1 MYSISNYFPFLDK
14 ADFVKNVREVH
25 AVEEFLGYEPLVVD
39 LDSSTKDSSKKV
51 FKAYR
56 IMPSNTLFLAEL
68 PNTVFNI
75 FSGTFG
81 SEIIV
86 DIMEFDYQAVAN
98 LIEVDLV
105 NDIDRAIFQCNG
117 AYLVEDILTDT
128 FINACANGLDVSSET
143 YSDYKVLEDSD
154 KLDTV
159 SMSEWLFSNEHID
172 ESYIMESA
180 LDTLQLLKDRRK
192 KGKSNDAEGIKGKDA
207 VYTWLDAYFSL
218 PEGEEM
224 KSGGREV
231 VPLLIGPTA
240 VFKSATVKELCK
252 KYNYRMVDFRVA
264 FTSRLDYS
272 GLFQIG
278 EVEGKKY
285 SYACPMEEIVVCSD
299 GFREFCKQSYQKL
312 EDILQKGY
320 TESSVASDGNSVET
334 EKKYLTDE
342 QKTKIVE
349 LQLQYKNYMR
359 TPVLFCDEITR
370 CFSGSTKVKLLDG
383 RSLTMEELYNEFG
396 TTKPFYVYSC
406 DKDGNVVFK
415 KAYSNGVTR
424 RDADVVKVTLDNGSS
439 IICTP
444 DHRFMLRDGS
454 YEMAMHFERGRS
466 LMSTYFNYKNST
478 KTPFGSTY
486 ETFINPRDMKEYYT
500 HREVAR
506 QYYCDTYGKLGKD
519 GCFRNA
525 HHVDFNS
532 LNNVPENL
540 KVMDRIEHYNLH
552 IHGENSVSK
561 RLQSVDGYLDMQRG
575 CMRKAMQHPDF
586 FKNQR
591 KGLEEYWGSKRHNEV
606 MTSDV
611 RNKSFKTQE
620 FKDMCSD
627 RCKSQ
632 WDSGQFDNIDRVS
645 ANHKANF
652 EKAVRFVKILS
663 DVGYDINIDNYQGF
677 VDTFT
682 GQHGIYYSV
691 VSTDWFNIDD
701 NGYALS
707 DVFDEV
713 DSRDWERFFNSNK
726 KILNKIKS
734 LNYDETKQGICD
746 GTYDTSVGDY
756 VDLSNKGVRDTL
768 SFLNYLL
775 SEYGDFTN
783 REYMEYHSDR
793 DLDKYHFAFRY
804 GNLCKYFG
812 SFARAKDLASVYN
825 HKVVSVEILPYKED
839 VYDIE
844 VEDTHNFLIDLG
856 DDSGVFVHNC
866 RDKGVNGILVQL
878 LNQKKLNDMTLNGC
892 KFVAATNLDI
902 QKGIEREEYRM
913 ELDMLYDVNT
923 DLDVAYSNRFI
934 PLKVYPN
941 DVMDRW
947 FEWASG
953 TTDKRGFKGVTN
965 IHPVVLEFLNN
976 NRDMVYT
983 DKPVLDAIAEGLSD
997 NEQRTQVFPNYR
1009 TWDMLSDYLYSVDK
1023 TAEAE
1028 NEGKEDGGEEKLY
1041 KRKILEGYVSKWCCE
1056 KFIPFLESKGYSNYD
1071 DVKEPVKDDVGDF
1084 LSTALETGS
1093 PAMLIGPSALGKCV
1107 TGDTIIR
1114 VDGGITEIKNLDFTD
1129 GYLEREYVV
1138 DGLTDYVTTSHTYRE
1153 VCDEVVA
1160 IKDNYGS
1167 VIKVTK
1173 NHPLRVLSK
1182 EGVVWKK
1189 ALDIKEGDVL
1199 LSKKFDSS
1207 YFKDIKHDFNAYMYG
1222 FVLGDGCVSN
1232 KAKGCNSLTL
1242 SYNKERIV
1250 TLLNENGFIEDTTK
1264 RTRSDNFRSALRDSG
1279 KIYRLYKEFPREGRN
1294 LKKEL
1299 WEIGVY
1305 NYTWGDVDKEHFPRS
1320 GSYEYILNVLAGY
1333 IDTDGYIAY
1342 SGDYGY
1348 VEFCCKSE
1356 SLISD
1361 LQDVL
1366 SSLGFK
1372 AYRGK
1377 DRYDKDYNRY
1387 YPRLR
1392 LNARDSVELMLL
1404 IKDLL
1409 VLKHEQA
1416 EELISKFGGKT
1427 RQGKLD
1433 IPLECD
1439 SVLRDEINFLIKVC
1453 FESKGMTRTQYKD
1466 LKTGY
1471 FSNDLDRHRTSIN
1484 NILSFIEDNK
1494 LEREF
1499 IAYPLWDEFKTISYL
1514 RNCNVSTVVSV
1525 EEIGTHVVYDVT
1537 IPKTHTFIANGFISH
1552 NTSRVKQYMKKAKI
1566 KTGLEPVL
1574 INVNLASKDAV
1585 DLMGMPVKQ
1594 SLTDYVGGGI
1604 LKGSGLDDVSKEL
1617 QSVVANVSA
1626 DIKYGMTDIMT
1637 LRAPDKTIKD
1647 RFVTALKEGREVILF
1662 FDEVNRVSSNTVTSA
1677 VFEVI
1682 SDYRFAGVDF
1692 SNYRDRVKVVA
1703 ACNMAWEGMDDE
1715 AGGYGDTG
1723 TLDPAFAARF
1733 SIYWKKNYD
1742 ENDVASWIEFMESQK
1757 EEGLIDG
1764 TLIEF
1769 FKGLDTEQALKIMA
1783 SVEKRTL
1790 EDAQPSTRNMLQLS
1804 KDIKSMRGKR
1814 QENGTFKAKAFNGK
1828 ILFTDDVVMQF
1839 EDLILERQSDS
1850 LESHA
1855 QKTIKF
1861 LDSLLYGSD
1870 NWESLLIGDSVKVG
1884 DTSISAS
1891 DIVDSLAQCRDDLK
1905 QFTLKPMSADDRVEC
1920 SDTIDLV
1927 EDLAGFVRQ
1936 LDINTSNKRED
1947 MFKMYLGESILGEFT
1962 KYFNNTFGT
1971 NLDEDISI
1979 EQLSDKTLII
1989 PFMKIVQRN
1998 FSKYS
2003 GNTESIVKY
2012 CLDLCNDFME
2022 AHGKTL
2028 PNENYAMFLTGIKD
2042 ILPNAD
2048 NMVLFLKRSGENLE
2062 DMYQLAEG
2070 VGDDW
2075 IIDITSDFGNK
2086 VSREDIENIKKAIKE
2101 SKKSKTPKNVKYNVL

>member
-14 ADFVKNVREVH
+14 ADFVKNVREIH
-25 AVEEFLGYEPLVVD
+25 AVEEFLGYEPLIVD
-39 LDSSTKDSSKKV
+39 FDSPSKDSTNKV

-68 PNTVFNI
+68 PSIVFNI

-81 SEIIV
+81 SEITV
-86 DIMEFDYQAVAN
+86 DIMEFDYQSVAN

-105 NDIDRAIFQCNG
+105 NDINKAIFQCNG
-117 AYLVEDILTDT
+117 AYLIEDVLTDN
-128 FINACANGLDVSSET
+128 FINACANGLDVSSES
-143 YSDYKVLEDSD
+143 YSEYKVLEDSD

-159 SMSEWLFSNEHID
+159 SISEWLFSNEHID

-192 KGKSNDAEGIKGKDA
+192 KGKSNDAEDIKGKDA

-370 CFSGSTKVKLLDG
+370 C
-383 RSLTMEELYNEFG
+383 
-396 TTKPFYVYSC
+396 
-406 DKDGNVVFK
+406 
-415 KAYSNGVTR
+415 
-424 RDADVVKVTLDNGSS
+424 
-439 IICTP
+439 
-444 DHRFMLRDGS
+444 
-454 YEMAMHFERGRS
+454 
-466 LMSTYFNYKNST
+466 
-478 KTPFGSTY
+478 
-486 ETFINPRDMKEYYT
+486 
-500 HREVAR
+500 
-506 QYYCDTYGKLGKD
+506 
-519 GCFRNA
+519 
-525 HHVDFNS
+525 
-532 LNNVPENL
+532 
-540 KVMDRIEHYNLH
+540 
-552 IHGENSVSK
+552 
-561 RLQSVDGYLDMQRG
+561 
-575 CMRKAMQHPDF
+575 
-586 FKNQR
+586 
-591 KGLEEYWGSKRHNEV
+591 
-606 MTSDV
+606 
-611 RNKSFKTQE
+611 
-620 FKDMCSD
+620 
-627 RCKSQ
+627 
-632 WDSGQFDNIDRVS
+632 
-645 ANHKANF
+645 
-652 EKAVRFVKILS
+652 
-663 DVGYDINIDNYQGF
+663 
-677 VDTFT
+677 
-682 GQHGIYYSV
+682 
-691 VSTDWFNIDD
+691 
-701 NGYALS
+701 
-707 DVFDEV
+707 
-713 DSRDWERFFNSNK
+713 
-726 KILNKIKS
+726 
-734 LNYDETKQGICD
+734 
-746 GTYDTSVGDY
+746 
-756 VDLSNKGVRDTL
+756 
-768 SFLNYLL
+768 
-775 SEYGDFTN
+775 
-783 REYMEYHSDR
+783 
-793 DLDKYHFAFRY
+793 
-804 GNLCKYFG
+804 
-812 SFARAKDLASVYN
+812 
-825 HKVVSVEILPYKED
+825 
-839 VYDIE
+839 
-844 VEDTHNFLIDLG
+844 
-856 DDSGVFVHNC
+856 

-902 QKGIEREEYRM
+902 QKGVEREEYRM

-1028 NEGKEDGGEEKLY
+1028 NDGKEDGGEEKLY

-1138 DGLTDYVTTSHTYRE
+1138 DGLTNYVTTSHTYRE

-1182 EGVVWKK
+1182 EGVVWRK

-1305 NYTWGDVDKEHFPRS
+1305 NYTWGDVDKEYFPRS

-1433 IPLECD
+1433 IPLECG

-1453 FESKGMTRTQYKD
+1453 FESKGMTRTQYKN

-1594 SLTDYVGGGI
+1594 SLTEYVGGGI

-1692 SNYRDRVKVVA
+1692 SNYKDRVKVVA

-1870 NWESLLIGDSVKVG
+1870 SWESLLIGDTVKVG

-1971 NLDEDISI
+1971 NLDEDITI

-2022 AHGKTL
+2022 VHGKTL

-2062 DMYQLAEG
+2062 EMYQLAEG

-2086 VSREDIENIKKAIKE
+2086 VSREDIENIKKAIKD

>member
-39 LDSSTKDSSKKV
+39 FDSPTKDSSKKV

-81 SEIIV
+81 SEITV

-192 KGKSNDAEGIKGKDA
+192 KGKSNDAEDIKGKDA

-252 KYNYRMVDFRVA
+252 KYNYRMIDFRVA

-320 TESSVASDGNSVET
+320 TETEVASDGNSVET

-370 CFSGSTKVKLLDG
+370 C
-383 RSLTMEELYNEFG
+383 
-396 TTKPFYVYSC
+396 
-406 DKDGNVVFK
+406 
-415 KAYSNGVTR
+415 
-424 RDADVVKVTLDNGSS
+424 
-439 IICTP
+439 
-444 DHRFMLRDGS
+444 
-454 YEMAMHFERGRS
+454 
-466 LMSTYFNYKNST
+466 
-478 KTPFGSTY
+478 
-486 ETFINPRDMKEYYT
+486 
-500 HREVAR
+500 
-506 QYYCDTYGKLGKD
+506 
-519 GCFRNA
+519 
-525 HHVDFNS
+525 
-532 LNNVPENL
+532 
-540 KVMDRIEHYNLH
+540 
-552 IHGENSVSK
+552 
-561 RLQSVDGYLDMQRG
+561 
-575 CMRKAMQHPDF
+575 
-586 FKNQR
+586 
-591 KGLEEYWGSKRHNEV
+591 
-606 MTSDV
+606 
-611 RNKSFKTQE
+611 
-620 FKDMCSD
+620 
-627 RCKSQ
+627 
-632 WDSGQFDNIDRVS
+632 
-645 ANHKANF
+645 
-652 EKAVRFVKILS
+652 
-663 DVGYDINIDNYQGF
+663 
-677 VDTFT
+677 
-682 GQHGIYYSV
+682 
-691 VSTDWFNIDD
+691 
-701 NGYALS
+701 
-707 DVFDEV
+707 
-713 DSRDWERFFNSNK
+713 
-726 KILNKIKS
+726 
-734 LNYDETKQGICD
+734 
-746 GTYDTSVGDY
+746 
-756 VDLSNKGVRDTL
+756 
-768 SFLNYLL
+768 
-775 SEYGDFTN
+775 
-783 REYMEYHSDR
+783 
-793 DLDKYHFAFRY
+793 
-804 GNLCKYFG
+804 
-812 SFARAKDLASVYN
+812 
-825 HKVVSVEILPYKED
+825 
-839 VYDIE
+839 
-844 VEDTHNFLIDLG
+844 
-856 DDSGVFVHNC
+856 

-902 QKGIEREEYRM
+902 QKGVEREEYRM

-934 PLKVYPN
+934 PLKVYPS
-941 DVMDRW
+941 DVMGRW
-947 FEWASG
+947 FDWASG
-953 TTDKRGFKGVTN
+953 TTDKKGFKGVSN

-976 NRDMVYT
+976 NRDMVYN

-1028 NEGKEDGGEEKLY
+1028 NEGKEDSGEEKLY

-1056 KFIPFLESKGYSNYD
+1056 KFIPFLESKGYSNFD
-1071 DVKEPVKDDVGDF
+1071 EVKEPVKDDVGDF

-1093 PAMLIGPSALGKCV
+1093 PAMLIGPSALGK
-1107 TGDTIIR
+1107 
-1114 VDGGITEIKNLDFTD
+1114 
-1129 GYLEREYVV
+1129 
-1138 DGLTDYVTTSHTYRE
+1138 
-1153 VCDEVVA
+1153 
-1160 IKDNYGS
+1160 
-1167 VIKVTK
+1167 
-1173 NHPLRVLSK
+1173 
-1182 EGVVWKK
+1182 
-1189 ALDIKEGDVL
+1189 
-1199 LSKKFDSS
+1199 
-1207 YFKDIKHDFNAYMYG
+1207 
-1222 FVLGDGCVSN
+1222 
-1232 KAKGCNSLTL
+1232 
-1242 SYNKERIV
+1242 
-1250 TLLNENGFIEDTTK
+1250 
-1264 RTRSDNFRSALRDSG
+1264 
-1279 KIYRLYKEFPREGRN
+1279 
-1294 LKKEL
+1294 
-1299 WEIGVY
+1299 
-1305 NYTWGDVDKEHFPRS
+1305 
-1320 GSYEYILNVLAGY
+1320 
-1333 IDTDGYIAY
+1333 
-1342 SGDYGY
+1342 
-1348 VEFCCKSE
+1348 
-1356 SLISD
+1356 
-1361 LQDVL
+1361 
-1366 SSLGFK
+1366 
-1372 AYRGK
+1372 
-1377 DRYDKDYNRY
+1377 
-1387 YPRLR
+1387 
-1392 LNARDSVELMLL
+1392 
-1404 IKDLL
+1404 
-1409 VLKHEQA
+1409 
-1416 EELISKFGGKT
+1416 
-1427 RQGKLD
+1427 
-1433 IPLECD
+1433 
-1439 SVLRDEINFLIKVC
+1439 
-1453 FESKGMTRTQYKD
+1453 
-1466 LKTGY
+1466 
-1471 FSNDLDRHRTSIN
+1471 
-1484 NILSFIEDNK
+1484 
-1494 LEREF
+1494 
-1499 IAYPLWDEFKTISYL
+1499 
-1514 RNCNVSTVVSV
+1514 
-1525 EEIGTHVVYDVT
+1525 
-1537 IPKTHTFIANGFISH
+1537 
-1552 NTSRVKQYMKKAKI
+1552 TSRVKQYMKKAKI

-1594 SLTDYVGGGI
+1594 SLTEYVGGGI
-1604 LKGSGLDDVSKEL
+1604 LKGSGLDDVSREL

-1692 SNYRDRVKVVA
+1692 SNYKDRVKVVA

-1870 NWESLLIGDSVKVG
+1870 SWESLLIGDTVKVG

-1971 NLDEDISI
+1971 NLDEDITI

>member
-143 YSDYKVLEDSD
+143 YSEYKVLEDSD

-192 KGKSNDAEGIKGKDA
+192 KGKSNDAEDIKGKDA

-320 TESSVASDGNSVET
+320 TESSVASDGNTVET

-370 CFSGSTKVKLLDG
+370 C
-383 RSLTMEELYNEFG
+383 
-396 TTKPFYVYSC
+396 
-406 DKDGNVVFK
+406 
-415 KAYSNGVTR
+415 
-424 RDADVVKVTLDNGSS
+424 
-439 IICTP
+439 
-444 DHRFMLRDGS
+444 
-454 YEMAMHFERGRS
+454 
-466 LMSTYFNYKNST
+466 
-478 KTPFGSTY
+478 
-486 ETFINPRDMKEYYT
+486 
-500 HREVAR
+500 
-506 QYYCDTYGKLGKD
+506 
-519 GCFRNA
+519 
-525 HHVDFNS
+525 
-532 LNNVPENL
+532 
-540 KVMDRIEHYNLH
+540 
-552 IHGENSVSK
+552 
-561 RLQSVDGYLDMQRG
+561 
-575 CMRKAMQHPDF
+575 
-586 FKNQR
+586 
-591 KGLEEYWGSKRHNEV
+591 
-606 MTSDV
+606 
-611 RNKSFKTQE
+611 
-620 FKDMCSD
+620 
-627 RCKSQ
+627 
-632 WDSGQFDNIDRVS
+632 
-645 ANHKANF
+645 
-652 EKAVRFVKILS
+652 
-663 DVGYDINIDNYQGF
+663 
-677 VDTFT
+677 
-682 GQHGIYYSV
+682 
-691 VSTDWFNIDD
+691 
-701 NGYALS
+701 
-707 DVFDEV
+707 
-713 DSRDWERFFNSNK
+713 
-726 KILNKIKS
+726 
-734 LNYDETKQGICD
+734 
-746 GTYDTSVGDY
+746 
-756 VDLSNKGVRDTL
+756 
-768 SFLNYLL
+768 
-775 SEYGDFTN
+775 
-783 REYMEYHSDR
+783 
-793 DLDKYHFAFRY
+793 
-804 GNLCKYFG
+804 
-812 SFARAKDLASVYN
+812 
-825 HKVVSVEILPYKED
+825 
-839 VYDIE
+839 
-844 VEDTHNFLIDLG
+844 
-856 DDSGVFVHNC
+856 

-902 QKGIEREEYRM
+902 QKGVEREEYRM

-1028 NEGKEDGGEEKLY
+1028 NDGKEDSGEEKLY

-1333 IDTDGYIAY
+1333 IDTDGYIAH

-1377 DRYDKDYNRY
+1377 DRYNKDYDSY

-1433 IPLECD
+1433 IPLECG

-1453 FESKGMTRTQYKD
+1453 FESKGMTRTQYKN

-1594 SLTDYVGGGI
+1594 SLTEYVGGGI

-1692 SNYRDRVKVVA
+1692 SNYKDKVKVVA

-1828 ILFTDDVVMQF
+1828 ILFTDDVAMQF

-1870 NWESLLIGDSVKVG
+1870 SWESLLIGDTVKVG

-1971 NLDEDISI
+1971 NLDEDITI

>member
-14 ADFVKNVREVH
+14 SDFIKNVRETH
-25 AVEEFLGYEPLVVD
+25 SIDEFLGYESLITD
-39 LDSSTKDSSKKV
+39 FDSQTSDSSNRV

-56 IMPSNTLFLAEL
+56 IMPSNTLFLMEL
-68 PNTVFNI
+68 PSTVLRI
-75 FSGTFG
+75 FSGDFG
-81 SEIIV
+81 GNIIV
-86 DIMEFDYQAVAN
+86 DIMEFDYQGVAN
-98 LIEVDLV
+98 IVETDLV
-105 NDIDRAIFQCNG
+105 NDVNKAIFACNG
-117 AYLVEDILTDT
+117 AYLVEDIVTDT
-128 FINACANGLDVSSET
+128 FINACANGFDVPRDISV
-143 YSDYKVLEDSD
+143 DYKVLEESD
-154 KLDTV
+154 KQNKDSL
-159 SMSEWLFSNEHID
+159 SSWLFMNDNID

-180 LDTLQLLKDRRK
+180 LDTLQMLKDRRK
-192 KGKSNDAEGIKGKDA
+192 NGKSNDAEEVKGKDA

-320 TESSVASDGNSVET
+320 TEEEIASDGNEVDT

-342 QKTKIVE
+342 QKDKIVG

-383 RSLTMEELYNEFG
+383 RCLTMEELYNEFG
-396 TTKPFYVYSC
+396 TTKSFYVYSC

-415 KAYSNGVTR
+415 KAYSNGITR

-439 IICTP
+439 IVCTP

-454 YEMAMHFERGRS
+454 YEMAMHFESGRS
-466 LMSTYFNYKNST
+466 LMATYFNYKNST
-478 KTPFGSTY
+478 KTSFGSTY

-506 QYYCDTYGKLGKD
+506 QYYGDIYGKLGKD

-540 KVMDRIEHYNLH
+540 KVMDRNEHYSLH

-561 RLQSVDGYLDMQRG
+561 RLQSVDGYLDMQRN
-575 CMRKAMQHPDF
+575 CMFKAMQHPDF

-591 KGLEEYWGSKRHNEV
+591 RGLEEYWGSKRHNEV
-606 MTSDV
+606 MTSEQ
-611 RNKSFKTQE
+611 RNKAFKTSE
-620 FKDMCSD
+620 FKDMCSN

-632 WDSGQFDNIDRVS
+632 WSNGQFDNIDRIS
-645 ANHKANF
+645 ASRKANF
-652 EKAVRFVKILS
+652 EKAVRFVKILR

-682 GQHGIYYSV
+682 GQHGIYYNVVSADWFSV
-691 VSTDWFNIDD
+691 VD
-701 NGYALS
+701 NGHSLS
-707 DVFDEV
+707 EVFEEV
-713 DSRDWERFFNSNK
+713 NSRDWERFFNSNK
-726 KILNKIKS
+726 KILDKIKS

-783 REYMEYHSDR
+783 REYMAYHSER

-902 QKGIEREEYRM
+902 QKGLERDEYRM

-953 TTDKRGFKGVTN
+953 TTDKKGFKGVSN

-976 NRDMVYT
+976 NRDMVYN

-1028 NEGKEDGGEEKLY
+1028 NDGKEDSGEEKLY

-1056 KFIPFLESKGYSNYD
+1056 KFIPFLESKGYSNFD
-1071 DVKEPVKDDVGDF
+1071 EVKEPIKDDVGDF

-1093 PAMLIGPSALGKCV
+1093 PAMLIGPSALGK
-1107 TGDTIIR
+1107 
-1114 VDGGITEIKNLDFTD
+1114 
-1129 GYLEREYVV
+1129 
-1138 DGLTDYVTTSHTYRE
+1138 
-1153 VCDEVVA
+1153 
-1160 IKDNYGS
+1160 
-1167 VIKVTK
+1167 
-1173 NHPLRVLSK
+1173 
-1182 EGVVWKK
+1182 
-1189 ALDIKEGDVL
+1189 
-1199 LSKKFDSS
+1199 
-1207 YFKDIKHDFNAYMYG
+1207 
-1222 FVLGDGCVSN
+1222 
-1232 KAKGCNSLTL
+1232 
-1242 SYNKERIV
+1242 
-1250 TLLNENGFIEDTTK
+1250 
-1264 RTRSDNFRSALRDSG
+1264 
-1279 KIYRLYKEFPREGRN
+1279 
-1294 LKKEL
+1294 
-1299 WEIGVY
+1299 
-1305 NYTWGDVDKEHFPRS
+1305 
-1320 GSYEYILNVLAGY
+1320 
-1333 IDTDGYIAY
+1333 
-1342 SGDYGY
+1342 
-1348 VEFCCKSE
+1348 
-1356 SLISD
+1356 
-1361 LQDVL
+1361 
-1366 SSLGFK
+1366 
-1372 AYRGK
+1372 
-1377 DRYDKDYNRY
+1377 
-1387 YPRLR
+1387 
-1392 LNARDSVELMLL
+1392 
-1404 IKDLL
+1404 
-1409 VLKHEQA
+1409 
-1416 EELISKFGGKT
+1416 
-1427 RQGKLD
+1427 
-1433 IPLECD
+1433 
-1439 SVLRDEINFLIKVC
+1439 
-1453 FESKGMTRTQYKD
+1453 
-1466 LKTGY
+1466 
-1471 FSNDLDRHRTSIN
+1471 
-1484 NILSFIEDNK
+1484 
-1494 LEREF
+1494 
-1499 IAYPLWDEFKTISYL
+1499 
-1514 RNCNVSTVVSV
+1514 
-1525 EEIGTHVVYDVT
+1525 
-1537 IPKTHTFIANGFISH
+1537 
-1552 NTSRVKQYMKKAKI
+1552 TSRVKQYMKKAKI

-1594 SLTDYVGGGI
+1594 SLTEYVGGGI
-1604 LKGSGLDDVSKEL
+1604 LKGSGLDDVSKAL
-1617 QSVVANVSA
+1617 QDVVANVSA

-1677 VFEVI
+1677 LFEVI

-1692 SNYRDRVKVVA
+1692 SNYKDKVKVVA

-1769 FKGLDTEQALKIMA
+1769 FKGLEPEKALKIMA

-1804 KDIKSMRGKR
+1804 KDIKSMRGRR

-1828 ILFTDDVVMQF
+1828 ILFTDDVAMMF
-1839 EDLILERQSDS
+1839 EDLVLERQSDS

-1855 QKTIKF
+1855 QKTVKF
-1861 LDSLLYGSD
+1861 LDSLLYGSES
-1870 NWESLLIGDSVKVG
+1870 WESLLIGDSVKIG

-1891 DIVDSLAQCRDDLK
+1891 DIIDSLVQCRDDLK
-1905 QFTLKPMSADDRVEC
+1905 QFTLKPMSSDDRVDC

-1936 LDINTSNKRED
+1936 LDINTGNKRED

-2003 GNTESIVKY
+2003 GNTEGMVRY
-2012 CLDLCNDFME
+2012 CLDLCKEFME
-2022 AHGKTL
+2022 VHGTSL

-2048 NMVLFLKRSGENLE
+2048 NMVLFLRRSDEGLE
-2062 DMYQLAEG
+2062 EMYKLAEG

-2086 VSREDIENIKKAIKE
+2086 STKADIEAIRQLIKD
-2101 SKKSKTPKNVKYNVL
+2101 SKKTKKDKNVKYNVL

>member
-143 YSDYKVLEDSD
+143 YSEHKVLEDSD

-192 KGKSNDAEGIKGKDA
+192 KGKSNDAEDIKGKDA

-320 TESSVASDGNSVET
+320 TESSVASDGNTVET

-370 CFSGSTKVKLLDG
+370 C
-383 RSLTMEELYNEFG
+383 
-396 TTKPFYVYSC
+396 
-406 DKDGNVVFK
+406 
-415 KAYSNGVTR
+415 
-424 RDADVVKVTLDNGSS
+424 
-439 IICTP
+439 
-444 DHRFMLRDGS
+444 
-454 YEMAMHFERGRS
+454 
-466 LMSTYFNYKNST
+466 
-478 KTPFGSTY
+478 
-486 ETFINPRDMKEYYT
+486 
-500 HREVAR
+500 
-506 QYYCDTYGKLGKD
+506 
-519 GCFRNA
+519 
-525 HHVDFNS
+525 
-532 LNNVPENL
+532 
-540 KVMDRIEHYNLH
+540 
-552 IHGENSVSK
+552 
-561 RLQSVDGYLDMQRG
+561 
-575 CMRKAMQHPDF
+575 
-586 FKNQR
+586 
-591 KGLEEYWGSKRHNEV
+591 
-606 MTSDV
+606 
-611 RNKSFKTQE
+611 
-620 FKDMCSD
+620 
-627 RCKSQ
+627 
-632 WDSGQFDNIDRVS
+632 
-645 ANHKANF
+645 
-652 EKAVRFVKILS
+652 
-663 DVGYDINIDNYQGF
+663 
-677 VDTFT
+677 
-682 GQHGIYYSV
+682 
-691 VSTDWFNIDD
+691 
-701 NGYALS
+701 
-707 DVFDEV
+707 
-713 DSRDWERFFNSNK
+713 
-726 KILNKIKS
+726 
-734 LNYDETKQGICD
+734 
-746 GTYDTSVGDY
+746 
-756 VDLSNKGVRDTL
+756 
-768 SFLNYLL
+768 
-775 SEYGDFTN
+775 
-783 REYMEYHSDR
+783 
-793 DLDKYHFAFRY
+793 
-804 GNLCKYFG
+804 
-812 SFARAKDLASVYN
+812 
-825 HKVVSVEILPYKED
+825 
-839 VYDIE
+839 
-844 VEDTHNFLIDLG
+844 
-856 DDSGVFVHNC
+856 

-902 QKGIEREEYRM
+902 QKGVEREEYRM

-934 PLKVYPN
+934 PLKVYPS

-947 FEWASG
+947 FDWASG
-953 TTDKRGFKGVTN
+953 TTDKKGFKGVSN

-976 NRDMVYT
+976 NRDMVYN

-1028 NEGKEDGGEEKLY
+1028 NDGKEDSGEEKLY

-1056 KFIPFLESKGYSNYD
+1056 KFIPFLESKGYSNFD
-1071 DVKEPVKDDVGDF
+1071 EVKEPVKDDVGDF

-1093 PAMLIGPSALGKCV
+1093 PAMLIGPSALGK
-1107 TGDTIIR
+1107 
-1114 VDGGITEIKNLDFTD
+1114 
-1129 GYLEREYVV
+1129 
-1138 DGLTDYVTTSHTYRE
+1138 
-1153 VCDEVVA
+1153 
-1160 IKDNYGS
+1160 
-1167 VIKVTK
+1167 
-1173 NHPLRVLSK
+1173 
-1182 EGVVWKK
+1182 
-1189 ALDIKEGDVL
+1189 
-1199 LSKKFDSS
+1199 
-1207 YFKDIKHDFNAYMYG
+1207 
-1222 FVLGDGCVSN
+1222 
-1232 KAKGCNSLTL
+1232 
-1242 SYNKERIV
+1242 
-1250 TLLNENGFIEDTTK
+1250 
-1264 RTRSDNFRSALRDSG
+1264 
-1279 KIYRLYKEFPREGRN
+1279 
-1294 LKKEL
+1294 
-1299 WEIGVY
+1299 
-1305 NYTWGDVDKEHFPRS
+1305 
-1320 GSYEYILNVLAGY
+1320 
-1333 IDTDGYIAY
+1333 
-1342 SGDYGY
+1342 
-1348 VEFCCKSE
+1348 
-1356 SLISD
+1356 
-1361 LQDVL
+1361 
-1366 SSLGFK
+1366 
-1372 AYRGK
+1372 
-1377 DRYDKDYNRY
+1377 
-1387 YPRLR
+1387 
-1392 LNARDSVELMLL
+1392 
-1404 IKDLL
+1404 
-1409 VLKHEQA
+1409 
-1416 EELISKFGGKT
+1416 
-1427 RQGKLD
+1427 
-1433 IPLECD
+1433 
-1439 SVLRDEINFLIKVC
+1439 
-1453 FESKGMTRTQYKD
+1453 
-1466 LKTGY
+1466 
-1471 FSNDLDRHRTSIN
+1471 
-1484 NILSFIEDNK
+1484 
-1494 LEREF
+1494 
-1499 IAYPLWDEFKTISYL
+1499 
-1514 RNCNVSTVVSV
+1514 
-1525 EEIGTHVVYDVT
+1525 
-1537 IPKTHTFIANGFISH
+1537 
-1552 NTSRVKQYMKKAKI
+1552 TSRVKQYMKKAKI

-1594 SLTDYVGGGI
+1594 SLTEYVGGGI

-1692 SNYRDRVKVVA
+1692 SNYKDRVKVVA

-1870 NWESLLIGDSVKVG
+1870 SWESLLIGDSVKVG

-2062 DMYQLAEG
+2062 EMYQLAEG

>member
-25 AVEEFLGYEPLVVD
+25 AVEEFLGYEPLIVD
-39 LDSSTKDSSKKV
+39 FDSSSKDSTNKV

-68 PNTVFNI
+68 PSTVFNI

-128 FINACANGLDVSSET
+128 FINACANGLDISSES
-143 YSDYKVLEDSD
+143 YSEYKVLEDSD
-154 KLDTV
+154 KIDTV
-159 SMSEWLFSNEHID
+159 SISEWLFSNEHID

-192 KGKSNDAEGIKGKDA
+192 KGKSNDAEDIKGKDA

-370 CFSGSTKVKLLDG
+370 C
-383 RSLTMEELYNEFG
+383 
-396 TTKPFYVYSC
+396 
-406 DKDGNVVFK
+406 
-415 KAYSNGVTR
+415 
-424 RDADVVKVTLDNGSS
+424 
-439 IICTP
+439 
-444 DHRFMLRDGS
+444 
-454 YEMAMHFERGRS
+454 
-466 LMSTYFNYKNST
+466 
-478 KTPFGSTY
+478 
-486 ETFINPRDMKEYYT
+486 
-500 HREVAR
+500 
-506 QYYCDTYGKLGKD
+506 
-519 GCFRNA
+519 
-525 HHVDFNS
+525 
-532 LNNVPENL
+532 
-540 KVMDRIEHYNLH
+540 
-552 IHGENSVSK
+552 
-561 RLQSVDGYLDMQRG
+561 
-575 CMRKAMQHPDF
+575 
-586 FKNQR
+586 
-591 KGLEEYWGSKRHNEV
+591 
-606 MTSDV
+606 
-611 RNKSFKTQE
+611 
-620 FKDMCSD
+620 
-627 RCKSQ
+627 
-632 WDSGQFDNIDRVS
+632 
-645 ANHKANF
+645 
-652 EKAVRFVKILS
+652 
-663 DVGYDINIDNYQGF
+663 
-677 VDTFT
+677 
-682 GQHGIYYSV
+682 
-691 VSTDWFNIDD
+691 
-701 NGYALS
+701 
-707 DVFDEV
+707 
-713 DSRDWERFFNSNK
+713 
-726 KILNKIKS
+726 
-734 LNYDETKQGICD
+734 
-746 GTYDTSVGDY
+746 
-756 VDLSNKGVRDTL
+756 
-768 SFLNYLL
+768 
-775 SEYGDFTN
+775 
-783 REYMEYHSDR
+783 
-793 DLDKYHFAFRY
+793 
-804 GNLCKYFG
+804 
-812 SFARAKDLASVYN
+812 
-825 HKVVSVEILPYKED
+825 
-839 VYDIE
+839 
-844 VEDTHNFLIDLG
+844 
-856 DDSGVFVHNC
+856 

-902 QKGIEREEYRM
+902 QKGVEREEYRM

-1028 NEGKEDGGEEKLY
+1028 NDGKEDSGEEKLY

-1093 PAMLIGPSALGKCV
+1093 PAMLIGPSALGK
-1107 TGDTIIR
+1107 
-1114 VDGGITEIKNLDFTD
+1114 
-1129 GYLEREYVV
+1129 
-1138 DGLTDYVTTSHTYRE
+1138 
-1153 VCDEVVA
+1153 
-1160 IKDNYGS
+1160 
-1167 VIKVTK
+1167 
-1173 NHPLRVLSK
+1173 
-1182 EGVVWKK
+1182 
-1189 ALDIKEGDVL
+1189 
-1199 LSKKFDSS
+1199 
-1207 YFKDIKHDFNAYMYG
+1207 
-1222 FVLGDGCVSN
+1222 
-1232 KAKGCNSLTL
+1232 
-1242 SYNKERIV
+1242 
-1250 TLLNENGFIEDTTK
+1250 
-1264 RTRSDNFRSALRDSG
+1264 
-1279 KIYRLYKEFPREGRN
+1279 
-1294 LKKEL
+1294 
-1299 WEIGVY
+1299 
-1305 NYTWGDVDKEHFPRS
+1305 
-1320 GSYEYILNVLAGY
+1320 
-1333 IDTDGYIAY
+1333 
-1342 SGDYGY
+1342 
-1348 VEFCCKSE
+1348 
-1356 SLISD
+1356 
-1361 LQDVL
+1361 
-1366 SSLGFK
+1366 
-1372 AYRGK
+1372 
-1377 DRYDKDYNRY
+1377 
-1387 YPRLR
+1387 
-1392 LNARDSVELMLL
+1392 
-1404 IKDLL
+1404 
-1409 VLKHEQA
+1409 
-1416 EELISKFGGKT
+1416 
-1427 RQGKLD
+1427 
-1433 IPLECD
+1433 
-1439 SVLRDEINFLIKVC
+1439 
-1453 FESKGMTRTQYKD
+1453 
-1466 LKTGY
+1466 
-1471 FSNDLDRHRTSIN
+1471 
-1484 NILSFIEDNK
+1484 
-1494 LEREF
+1494 
-1499 IAYPLWDEFKTISYL
+1499 
-1514 RNCNVSTVVSV
+1514 
-1525 EEIGTHVVYDVT
+1525 
-1537 IPKTHTFIANGFISH
+1537 
-1552 NTSRVKQYMKKAKI
+1552 TSRVKQYMKKAKI

-1594 SLTDYVGGGI
+1594 SLTEYVGGGI

-1692 SNYRDRVKVVA
+1692 SNYKDRVKVVA

-1870 NWESLLIGDSVKVG
+1870 SWESLLIGDTVKVG

-1971 NLDEDISI
+1971 NLDEDITI

-2042 ILPNAD
+2042 ILPNVD

>member
-39 LDSSTKDSSKKV
+39 FDSPTKDSSKKV

-81 SEIIV
+81 SEITV

-143 YSDYKVLEDSD
+143 YSEYKVLEDSD

-172 ESYIMESA
+172 ENYIMESA

-192 KGKSNDAEGIKGKDA
+192 KGKSNDAEDIKGKDA

-320 TESSVASDGNSVET
+320 TETEVASDGNNVEI

-370 CFSGSTKVKLLDG
+370 
-383 RSLTMEELYNEFG
+383 
-396 TTKPFYVYSC
+396 
-406 DKDGNVVFK
+406 
-415 KAYSNGVTR
+415 
-424 RDADVVKVTLDNGSS
+424 
-439 IICTP
+439 
-444 DHRFMLRDGS
+444 
-454 YEMAMHFERGRS
+454 
-466 LMSTYFNYKNST
+466 
-478 KTPFGSTY
+478 
-486 ETFINPRDMKEYYT
+486 
-500 HREVAR
+500 
-506 QYYCDTYGKLGKD
+506 
-519 GCFRNA
+519 
-525 HHVDFNS
+525 
-532 LNNVPENL
+532 
-540 KVMDRIEHYNLH
+540 
-552 IHGENSVSK
+552 
-561 RLQSVDGYLDMQRG
+561 
-575 CMRKAMQHPDF
+575 
-586 FKNQR
+586 
-591 KGLEEYWGSKRHNEV
+591 
-606 MTSDV
+606 
-611 RNKSFKTQE
+611 
-620 FKDMCSD
+620 
-627 RCKSQ
+627 
-632 WDSGQFDNIDRVS
+632 
-645 ANHKANF
+645 
-652 EKAVRFVKILS
+652 
-663 DVGYDINIDNYQGF
+663 
-677 VDTFT
+677 
-682 GQHGIYYSV
+682 
-691 VSTDWFNIDD
+691 
-701 NGYALS
+701 
-707 DVFDEV
+707 
-713 DSRDWERFFNSNK
+713 
-726 KILNKIKS
+726 
-734 LNYDETKQGICD
+734 
-746 GTYDTSVGDY
+746 
-756 VDLSNKGVRDTL
+756 
-768 SFLNYLL
+768 
-775 SEYGDFTN
+775 
-783 REYMEYHSDR
+783 
-793 DLDKYHFAFRY
+793 
-804 GNLCKYFG
+804 
-812 SFARAKDLASVYN
+812 
-825 HKVVSVEILPYKED
+825 
-839 VYDIE
+839 
-844 VEDTHNFLIDLG
+844 
-856 DDSGVFVHNC
+856 C

-902 QKGIEREEYRM
+902 QKGVEREEYRM

-947 FEWASG
+947 FDWASG
-953 TTDKRGFKGVTN
+953 TTDKKGFKGVSN

-976 NRDMVYT
+976 NRDMVYN

-1028 NEGKEDGGEEKLY
+1028 NDGKEDSGEEKLY

-1056 KFIPFLESKGYSNYD
+1056 KFIPFLESKGYSNFD
-1071 DVKEPVKDDVGDF
+1071 EVKEPVKDDVGDF

-1093 PAMLIGPSALGKCV
+1093 PAMLIGPSALGK
-1107 TGDTIIR
+1107 
-1114 VDGGITEIKNLDFTD
+1114 
-1129 GYLEREYVV
+1129 
-1138 DGLTDYVTTSHTYRE
+1138 
-1153 VCDEVVA
+1153 
-1160 IKDNYGS
+1160 
-1167 VIKVTK
+1167 
-1173 NHPLRVLSK
+1173 
-1182 EGVVWKK
+1182 
-1189 ALDIKEGDVL
+1189 
-1199 LSKKFDSS
+1199 
-1207 YFKDIKHDFNAYMYG
+1207 
-1222 FVLGDGCVSN
+1222 
-1232 KAKGCNSLTL
+1232 
-1242 SYNKERIV
+1242 
-1250 TLLNENGFIEDTTK
+1250 
-1264 RTRSDNFRSALRDSG
+1264 
-1279 KIYRLYKEFPREGRN
+1279 
-1294 LKKEL
+1294 
-1299 WEIGVY
+1299 
-1305 NYTWGDVDKEHFPRS
+1305 
-1320 GSYEYILNVLAGY
+1320 
-1333 IDTDGYIAY
+1333 
-1342 SGDYGY
+1342 
-1348 VEFCCKSE
+1348 
-1356 SLISD
+1356 
-1361 LQDVL
+1361 
-1366 SSLGFK
+1366 
-1372 AYRGK
+1372 
-1377 DRYDKDYNRY
+1377 
-1387 YPRLR
+1387 
-1392 LNARDSVELMLL
+1392 
-1404 IKDLL
+1404 
-1409 VLKHEQA
+1409 
-1416 EELISKFGGKT
+1416 
-1427 RQGKLD
+1427 
-1433 IPLECD
+1433 
-1439 SVLRDEINFLIKVC
+1439 
-1453 FESKGMTRTQYKD
+1453 
-1466 LKTGY
+1466 
-1471 FSNDLDRHRTSIN
+1471 
-1484 NILSFIEDNK
+1484 
-1494 LEREF
+1494 
-1499 IAYPLWDEFKTISYL
+1499 
-1514 RNCNVSTVVSV
+1514 
-1525 EEIGTHVVYDVT
+1525 
-1537 IPKTHTFIANGFISH
+1537 
-1552 NTSRVKQYMKKAKI
+1552 TSRVKQYMKKAKI

-1594 SLTDYVGGGI
+1594 SLTEYVGGGI

-1692 SNYRDRVKVVA
+1692 SNYKDRVKVVA

-1870 NWESLLIGDSVKVG
+1870 SWESLLIGDTVKVG

-1971 NLDEDISI
+1971 NLDEDITI

-2062 DMYQLAEG
+2062 VMYQLAEG

>member
-143 YSDYKVLEDSD
+143 YSEYKVLEDSD

-192 KGKSNDAEGIKGKDA
+192 KGKSNDAEDIKGKDA

-285 SYACPMEEIVVCSD
+285 SYACPMEEIVVCSE

-370 CFSGSTKVKLLDG
+370 C
-383 RSLTMEELYNEFG
+383 
-396 TTKPFYVYSC
+396 
-406 DKDGNVVFK
+406 
-415 KAYSNGVTR
+415 
-424 RDADVVKVTLDNGSS
+424 
-439 IICTP
+439 
-444 DHRFMLRDGS
+444 
-454 YEMAMHFERGRS
+454 
-466 LMSTYFNYKNST
+466 
-478 KTPFGSTY
+478 
-486 ETFINPRDMKEYYT
+486 
-500 HREVAR
+500 
-506 QYYCDTYGKLGKD
+506 
-519 GCFRNA
+519 
-525 HHVDFNS
+525 
-532 LNNVPENL
+532 
-540 KVMDRIEHYNLH
+540 
-552 IHGENSVSK
+552 
-561 RLQSVDGYLDMQRG
+561 
-575 CMRKAMQHPDF
+575 
-586 FKNQR
+586 
-591 KGLEEYWGSKRHNEV
+591 
-606 MTSDV
+606 
-611 RNKSFKTQE
+611 
-620 FKDMCSD
+620 
-627 RCKSQ
+627 
-632 WDSGQFDNIDRVS
+632 
-645 ANHKANF
+645 
-652 EKAVRFVKILS
+652 
-663 DVGYDINIDNYQGF
+663 
-677 VDTFT
+677 
-682 GQHGIYYSV
+682 
-691 VSTDWFNIDD
+691 
-701 NGYALS
+701 
-707 DVFDEV
+707 
-713 DSRDWERFFNSNK
+713 
-726 KILNKIKS
+726 
-734 LNYDETKQGICD
+734 
-746 GTYDTSVGDY
+746 
-756 VDLSNKGVRDTL
+756 
-768 SFLNYLL
+768 
-775 SEYGDFTN
+775 
-783 REYMEYHSDR
+783 
-793 DLDKYHFAFRY
+793 
-804 GNLCKYFG
+804 
-812 SFARAKDLASVYN
+812 
-825 HKVVSVEILPYKED
+825 
-839 VYDIE
+839 
-844 VEDTHNFLIDLG
+844 
-856 DDSGVFVHNC
+856 

-902 QKGIEREEYRM
+902 QKGVEREEYRM

-983 DKPVLDAIAEGLSD
+983 DKPVLDAIADGLSD

-1028 NEGKEDGGEEKLY
+1028 NDGKEDSGEEKLY

-1093 PAMLIGPSALGKCV
+1093 PAMLIGPSALGK
-1107 TGDTIIR
+1107 
-1114 VDGGITEIKNLDFTD
+1114 
-1129 GYLEREYVV
+1129 
-1138 DGLTDYVTTSHTYRE
+1138 
-1153 VCDEVVA
+1153 
-1160 IKDNYGS
+1160 
-1167 VIKVTK
+1167 
-1173 NHPLRVLSK
+1173 
-1182 EGVVWKK
+1182 
-1189 ALDIKEGDVL
+1189 
-1199 LSKKFDSS
+1199 
-1207 YFKDIKHDFNAYMYG
+1207 
-1222 FVLGDGCVSN
+1222 
-1232 KAKGCNSLTL
+1232 
-1242 SYNKERIV
+1242 
-1250 TLLNENGFIEDTTK
+1250 
-1264 RTRSDNFRSALRDSG
+1264 
-1279 KIYRLYKEFPREGRN
+1279 
-1294 LKKEL
+1294 
-1299 WEIGVY
+1299 
-1305 NYTWGDVDKEHFPRS
+1305 
-1320 GSYEYILNVLAGY
+1320 
-1333 IDTDGYIAY
+1333 
-1342 SGDYGY
+1342 
-1348 VEFCCKSE
+1348 
-1356 SLISD
+1356 
-1361 LQDVL
+1361 
-1366 SSLGFK
+1366 
-1372 AYRGK
+1372 
-1377 DRYDKDYNRY
+1377 
-1387 YPRLR
+1387 
-1392 LNARDSVELMLL
+1392 
-1404 IKDLL
+1404 
-1409 VLKHEQA
+1409 
-1416 EELISKFGGKT
+1416 
-1427 RQGKLD
+1427 
-1433 IPLECD
+1433 
-1439 SVLRDEINFLIKVC
+1439 
-1453 FESKGMTRTQYKD
+1453 
-1466 LKTGY
+1466 
-1471 FSNDLDRHRTSIN
+1471 
-1484 NILSFIEDNK
+1484 
-1494 LEREF
+1494 
-1499 IAYPLWDEFKTISYL
+1499 
-1514 RNCNVSTVVSV
+1514 
-1525 EEIGTHVVYDVT
+1525 
-1537 IPKTHTFIANGFISH
+1537 
-1552 NTSRVKQYMKKAKI
+1552 TSRVKQYMKKAKI

-1594 SLTDYVGGGI
+1594 SLTEYVGGGI

-1692 SNYRDRVKVVA
+1692 SNYKDRVKVVA

-1870 NWESLLIGDSVKVG
+1870 SWESLLIGDTVKVG

-1927 EDLAGFVRQ
+1927 EDLASFVRQ
-1936 LDINTSNKRED
+1936 LDINTGNKRED

-2022 AHGKTL
+2022 VHGKTL

-2075 IIDITSDFGNK
+2075 IIDITGDFGNK
-2086 VSREDIENIKKAIKE
+2086 VSREDIENIKKAIKD

>member
-25 AVEEFLGYEPLVVD
+25 AVEEFLGYEPLIVD
-39 LDSSTKDSSKKV
+39 FDSSSKDSTNKV

-68 PNTVFNI
+68 PSTVFNI

-128 FINACANGLDVSSET
+128 FINACANGLDISSES
-143 YSDYKVLEDSD
+143 YSEYKVLEDSD
-154 KLDTV
+154 KIDTV
-159 SMSEWLFSNEHID
+159 SISEWLFSNEHID

-192 KGKSNDAEGIKGKDA
+192 KGKSNDAEDIKGKDA

-370 CFSGSTKVKLLDG
+370 C
-383 RSLTMEELYNEFG
+383 
-396 TTKPFYVYSC
+396 
-406 DKDGNVVFK
+406 
-415 KAYSNGVTR
+415 
-424 RDADVVKVTLDNGSS
+424 
-439 IICTP
+439 
-444 DHRFMLRDGS
+444 
-454 YEMAMHFERGRS
+454 
-466 LMSTYFNYKNST
+466 
-478 KTPFGSTY
+478 
-486 ETFINPRDMKEYYT
+486 
-500 HREVAR
+500 
-506 QYYCDTYGKLGKD
+506 
-519 GCFRNA
+519 
-525 HHVDFNS
+525 
-532 LNNVPENL
+532 
-540 KVMDRIEHYNLH
+540 
-552 IHGENSVSK
+552 
-561 RLQSVDGYLDMQRG
+561 
-575 CMRKAMQHPDF
+575 
-586 FKNQR
+586 
-591 KGLEEYWGSKRHNEV
+591 
-606 MTSDV
+606 
-611 RNKSFKTQE
+611 
-620 FKDMCSD
+620 
-627 RCKSQ
+627 
-632 WDSGQFDNIDRVS
+632 
-645 ANHKANF
+645 
-652 EKAVRFVKILS
+652 
-663 DVGYDINIDNYQGF
+663 
-677 VDTFT
+677 
-682 GQHGIYYSV
+682 
-691 VSTDWFNIDD
+691 
-701 NGYALS
+701 
-707 DVFDEV
+707 
-713 DSRDWERFFNSNK
+713 
-726 KILNKIKS
+726 
-734 LNYDETKQGICD
+734 
-746 GTYDTSVGDY
+746 
-756 VDLSNKGVRDTL
+756 
-768 SFLNYLL
+768 
-775 SEYGDFTN
+775 
-783 REYMEYHSDR
+783 
-793 DLDKYHFAFRY
+793 
-804 GNLCKYFG
+804 
-812 SFARAKDLASVYN
+812 
-825 HKVVSVEILPYKED
+825 
-839 VYDIE
+839 
-844 VEDTHNFLIDLG
+844 
-856 DDSGVFVHNC
+856 

-878 LNQKKLNDMTLNGC
+878 LNQKKLNDMTLSGC

-902 QKGIEREEYRM
+902 QKGVEREEYRM

-1028 NEGKEDGGEEKLY
+1028 NDGKEDSGEEKLY

-1182 EGVVWKK
+1182 EGVVWRK

-1333 IDTDGYIAY
+1333 IDTDGYIAH

-1372 AYRGK
+1372 ACRGK
-1377 DRYDKDYNRY
+1377 DRYDKDYNKY

-1409 VLKHEQA
+1409 VLKHEKA

-1433 IPLECD
+1433 IPLECG

-1453 FESKGMTRTQYKD
+1453 FKSKGMTRTQYKN

-1525 EEIGTHVVYDVT
+1525 EEVGTHVVYDVT

-1594 SLTDYVGGGI
+1594 SLTEYVGGGI

-1647 RFVTALKEGREVILF
+1647 RFVTALNEGREVILF

-1692 SNYRDRVKVVA
+1692 SNYKDRVKVVA

-1870 NWESLLIGDSVKVG
+1870 SWESLLIGDTVKVG

>member
-14 ADFVKNVREVH
+14 ADFVKNVREIH
-25 AVEEFLGYEPLVVD
+25 AVEEFLGYEPLIVD
-39 LDSSTKDSSKKV
+39 FDSPSKDSTNKV

-68 PNTVFNI
+68 PSIVFNI

-81 SEIIV
+81 SEITV
-86 DIMEFDYQAVAN
+86 DIMEFDYQSVAN

-105 NDIDRAIFQCNG
+105 NDINKAIFQCNG
-117 AYLVEDILTDT
+117 AYLIEDVLTDN
-128 FINACANGLDVSSET
+128 FINACANGLDVSSES
-143 YSDYKVLEDSD
+143 YSEYKVLEDSD

-159 SMSEWLFSNEHID
+159 SISEWLFSNEHID

-180 LDTLQLLKDRRK
+180 LDTLQLLRDRRK
-192 KGKSNDAEGIKGKDA
+192 KGKSNDAEDIKGKDA

-278 EVEGKKY
+278 EVGGKKY

-370 CFSGSTKVKLLDG
+370 C
-383 RSLTMEELYNEFG
+383 
-396 TTKPFYVYSC
+396 
-406 DKDGNVVFK
+406 
-415 KAYSNGVTR
+415 
-424 RDADVVKVTLDNGSS
+424 
-439 IICTP
+439 
-444 DHRFMLRDGS
+444 
-454 YEMAMHFERGRS
+454 
-466 LMSTYFNYKNST
+466 
-478 KTPFGSTY
+478 
-486 ETFINPRDMKEYYT
+486 
-500 HREVAR
+500 
-506 QYYCDTYGKLGKD
+506 
-519 GCFRNA
+519 
-525 HHVDFNS
+525 
-532 LNNVPENL
+532 
-540 KVMDRIEHYNLH
+540 
-552 IHGENSVSK
+552 
-561 RLQSVDGYLDMQRG
+561 
-575 CMRKAMQHPDF
+575 
-586 FKNQR
+586 
-591 KGLEEYWGSKRHNEV
+591 
-606 MTSDV
+606 
-611 RNKSFKTQE
+611 
-620 FKDMCSD
+620 
-627 RCKSQ
+627 
-632 WDSGQFDNIDRVS
+632 
-645 ANHKANF
+645 
-652 EKAVRFVKILS
+652 
-663 DVGYDINIDNYQGF
+663 
-677 VDTFT
+677 
-682 GQHGIYYSV
+682 
-691 VSTDWFNIDD
+691 
-701 NGYALS
+701 
-707 DVFDEV
+707 
-713 DSRDWERFFNSNK
+713 
-726 KILNKIKS
+726 
-734 LNYDETKQGICD
+734 
-746 GTYDTSVGDY
+746 
-756 VDLSNKGVRDTL
+756 
-768 SFLNYLL
+768 
-775 SEYGDFTN
+775 
-783 REYMEYHSDR
+783 
-793 DLDKYHFAFRY
+793 
-804 GNLCKYFG
+804 
-812 SFARAKDLASVYN
+812 
-825 HKVVSVEILPYKED
+825 
-839 VYDIE
+839 
-844 VEDTHNFLIDLG
+844 
-856 DDSGVFVHNC
+856 

-902 QKGIEREEYRM
+902 QKGVEREEYRM

-1028 NEGKEDGGEEKLY
+1028 NDGKEDGGEEKLY

-1182 EGVVWKK
+1182 EGVVWRK

-1333 IDTDGYIAY
+1333 IDTDGYIAH

-1427 RQGKLD
+1427 GQGKLD
-1433 IPLECD
+1433 IPLECG

-1453 FESKGMTRTQYKD
+1453 FESKGMTRTQYKN

-1594 SLTDYVGGGI
+1594 SLTEYVGGGI

-1692 SNYRDRVKVVA
+1692 SNYKDRVKVVA

-1870 NWESLLIGDSVKVG
+1870 SWESLLIGDTVKVG

-1971 NLDEDISI
+1971 NLDEDITI

-1989 PFMKIVQRN
+1989 PFMKIVQSN

>member
-39 LDSSTKDSSKKV
+39 FDSPTKDSSKKI

-81 SEIIV
+81 SEITV

-143 YSDYKVLEDSD
+143 YSEYKVLEDSD

-320 TESSVASDGNSVET
+320 TESSVASDGNTVET

-370 CFSGSTKVKLLDG
+370 C
-383 RSLTMEELYNEFG
+383 
-396 TTKPFYVYSC
+396 
-406 DKDGNVVFK
+406 
-415 KAYSNGVTR
+415 
-424 RDADVVKVTLDNGSS
+424 
-439 IICTP
+439 
-444 DHRFMLRDGS
+444 
-454 YEMAMHFERGRS
+454 
-466 LMSTYFNYKNST
+466 
-478 KTPFGSTY
+478 
-486 ETFINPRDMKEYYT
+486 
-500 HREVAR
+500 
-506 QYYCDTYGKLGKD
+506 
-519 GCFRNA
+519 
-525 HHVDFNS
+525 
-532 LNNVPENL
+532 
-540 KVMDRIEHYNLH
+540 
-552 IHGENSVSK
+552 
-561 RLQSVDGYLDMQRG
+561 
-575 CMRKAMQHPDF
+575 
-586 FKNQR
+586 
-591 KGLEEYWGSKRHNEV
+591 
-606 MTSDV
+606 
-611 RNKSFKTQE
+611 
-620 FKDMCSD
+620 
-627 RCKSQ
+627 
-632 WDSGQFDNIDRVS
+632 
-645 ANHKANF
+645 
-652 EKAVRFVKILS
+652 
-663 DVGYDINIDNYQGF
+663 
-677 VDTFT
+677 
-682 GQHGIYYSV
+682 
-691 VSTDWFNIDD
+691 
-701 NGYALS
+701 
-707 DVFDEV
+707 
-713 DSRDWERFFNSNK
+713 
-726 KILNKIKS
+726 
-734 LNYDETKQGICD
+734 
-746 GTYDTSVGDY
+746 
-756 VDLSNKGVRDTL
+756 
-768 SFLNYLL
+768 
-775 SEYGDFTN
+775 
-783 REYMEYHSDR
+783 
-793 DLDKYHFAFRY
+793 
-804 GNLCKYFG
+804 
-812 SFARAKDLASVYN
+812 
-825 HKVVSVEILPYKED
+825 
-839 VYDIE
+839 
-844 VEDTHNFLIDLG
+844 
-856 DDSGVFVHNC
+856 

-902 QKGIEREEYRM
+902 QKGVEREEYRM

-1028 NEGKEDGGEEKLY
+1028 NDGKEDSGEEKLY

-1093 PAMLIGPSALGKCV
+1093 PAMLIGPSALGK
-1107 TGDTIIR
+1107 
-1114 VDGGITEIKNLDFTD
+1114 
-1129 GYLEREYVV
+1129 
-1138 DGLTDYVTTSHTYRE
+1138 
-1153 VCDEVVA
+1153 
-1160 IKDNYGS
+1160 
-1167 VIKVTK
+1167 
-1173 NHPLRVLSK
+1173 
-1182 EGVVWKK
+1182 
-1189 ALDIKEGDVL
+1189 
-1199 LSKKFDSS
+1199 
-1207 YFKDIKHDFNAYMYG
+1207 
-1222 FVLGDGCVSN
+1222 
-1232 KAKGCNSLTL
+1232 
-1242 SYNKERIV
+1242 
-1250 TLLNENGFIEDTTK
+1250 
-1264 RTRSDNFRSALRDSG
+1264 
-1279 KIYRLYKEFPREGRN
+1279 
-1294 LKKEL
+1294 
-1299 WEIGVY
+1299 
-1305 NYTWGDVDKEHFPRS
+1305 
-1320 GSYEYILNVLAGY
+1320 
-1333 IDTDGYIAY
+1333 
-1342 SGDYGY
+1342 
-1348 VEFCCKSE
+1348 
-1356 SLISD
+1356 
-1361 LQDVL
+1361 
-1366 SSLGFK
+1366 
-1372 AYRGK
+1372 
-1377 DRYDKDYNRY
+1377 
-1387 YPRLR
+1387 
-1392 LNARDSVELMLL
+1392 
-1404 IKDLL
+1404 
-1409 VLKHEQA
+1409 
-1416 EELISKFGGKT
+1416 
-1427 RQGKLD
+1427 
-1433 IPLECD
+1433 
-1439 SVLRDEINFLIKVC
+1439 
-1453 FESKGMTRTQYKD
+1453 
-1466 LKTGY
+1466 
-1471 FSNDLDRHRTSIN
+1471 
-1484 NILSFIEDNK
+1484 
-1494 LEREF
+1494 
-1499 IAYPLWDEFKTISYL
+1499 
-1514 RNCNVSTVVSV
+1514 
-1525 EEIGTHVVYDVT
+1525 
-1537 IPKTHTFIANGFISH
+1537 
-1552 NTSRVKQYMKKAKI
+1552 TSRVKQYMKKAKI

-1594 SLTDYVGGGI
+1594 SLTEYVGGGI

-1692 SNYRDRVKVVA
+1692 SNYKDRVKVVA

>member
-14 ADFVKNVREVH
+14 ADFIKNVRETH
-25 AVEEFLGYEPLVVD
+25 SIDEFLGYESLITD
-39 LDSSTKDSSKKV
+39 FDSQTSDSSSRV

-56 IMPSNTLFLAEL
+56 IMPSNTLFLMEL
-68 PNTVFNI
+68 PSTVLRI
-75 FSGTFG
+75 FSGDFG
-81 SEIIV
+81 GNIIV
-86 DIMEFDYQAVAN
+86 DIMEFDYQGVAN
-98 LIEVDLV
+98 IVETDLV
-105 NDIDRAIFQCNG
+105 NDVNKAIFACNG
-117 AYLVEDILTDT
+117 AYLVEDIVTDT
-128 FINACANGLDVSSET
+128 FINACSNGFDVPRDISV
-143 YSDYKVLEDSD
+143 DYKVLEESD
-154 KLDTV
+154 KQNKDSL
-159 SMSEWLFSNEHID
+159 SSWLFMNDNID

-180 LDTLQLLKDRRK
+180 LVTLQMLKDRRK
-192 KGKSNDAEGIKGKDA
+192 NGESNDAEEVKGKDA

-320 TESSVASDGNSVET
+320 TEEEIASDGNEVDT

-342 QKTKIVE
+342 QKDKIVE

-359 TPVLFCDEITR
+359 TPVLF
-370 CFSGSTKVKLLDG
+370 
-383 RSLTMEELYNEFG
+383 
-396 TTKPFYVYSC
+396 
-406 DKDGNVVFK
+406 
-415 KAYSNGVTR
+415 
-424 RDADVVKVTLDNGSS
+424 
-439 IICTP
+439 
-444 DHRFMLRDGS
+444 
-454 YEMAMHFERGRS
+454 
-466 LMSTYFNYKNST
+466 
-478 KTPFGSTY
+478 
-486 ETFINPRDMKEYYT
+486 
-500 HREVAR
+500 
-506 QYYCDTYGKLGKD
+506 
-519 GCFRNA
+519 
-525 HHVDFNS
+525 
-532 LNNVPENL
+532 
-540 KVMDRIEHYNLH
+540 
-552 IHGENSVSK
+552 
-561 RLQSVDGYLDMQRG
+561 
-575 CMRKAMQHPDF
+575 
-586 FKNQR
+586 
-591 KGLEEYWGSKRHNEV
+591 
-606 MTSDV
+606 
-611 RNKSFKTQE
+611 
-620 FKDMCSD
+620 
-627 RCKSQ
+627 
-632 WDSGQFDNIDRVS
+632 
-645 ANHKANF
+645 
-652 EKAVRFVKILS
+652 
-663 DVGYDINIDNYQGF
+663 
-677 VDTFT
+677 
-682 GQHGIYYSV
+682 
-691 VSTDWFNIDD
+691 
-701 NGYALS
+701 
-707 DVFDEV
+707 FDETT
-713 DSRDWERFFNSNK
+713 R
-726 KILNKIKS
+726 
-734 LNYDETKQGICD
+734 
-746 GTYDTSVGDY
+746 
-756 VDLSNKGVRDTL
+756 
-768 SFLNYLL
+768 
-775 SEYGDFTN
+775 
-783 REYMEYHSDR
+783 
-793 DLDKYHFAFRY
+793 
-804 GNLCKYFG
+804 
-812 SFARAKDLASVYN
+812 
-825 HKVVSVEILPYKED
+825 
-839 VYDIE
+839 
-844 VEDTHNFLIDLG
+844 
-856 DDSGVFVHNC
+856 C

-902 QKGIEREEYRM
+902 QKGLEREEYRM

-953 TTDKRGFKGVTN
+953 TTDKKGFKGVSN

-976 NRDMVYT
+976 NRDMVYN
-983 DKPVLDAIAEGLSD
+983 DKPTLDAIADGLSD

-1028 NEGKEDGGEEKLY
+1028 NDGKEDSGEEKLY

-1071 DVKEPVKDDVGDF
+1071 EVKEPIKDDVGDF

-1093 PAMLIGPSALGKCV
+1093 PAMLIGPSSIGK
-1107 TGDTIIR
+1107 
-1114 VDGGITEIKNLDFTD
+1114 
-1129 GYLEREYVV
+1129 
-1138 DGLTDYVTTSHTYRE
+1138 S
-1153 VCDEVVA
+1153 
-1160 IKDNYGS
+1160 
-1167 VIKVTK
+1167 
-1173 NHPLRVLSK
+1173 
-1182 EGVVWKK
+1182 
-1189 ALDIKEGDVL
+1189 
-1199 LSKKFDSS
+1199 
-1207 YFKDIKHDFNAYMYG
+1207 
-1222 FVLGDGCVSN
+1222 
-1232 KAKGCNSLTL
+1232 
-1242 SYNKERIV
+1242 
-1250 TLLNENGFIEDTTK
+1250 
-1264 RTRSDNFRSALRDSG
+1264 
-1279 KIYRLYKEFPREGRN
+1279 
-1294 LKKEL
+1294 
-1299 WEIGVY
+1299 
-1305 NYTWGDVDKEHFPRS
+1305 
-1320 GSYEYILNVLAGY
+1320 
-1333 IDTDGYIAY
+1333 
-1342 SGDYGY
+1342 
-1348 VEFCCKSE
+1348 
-1356 SLISD
+1356 
-1361 LQDVL
+1361 
-1366 SSLGFK
+1366 
-1372 AYRGK
+1372 
-1377 DRYDKDYNRY
+1377 
-1387 YPRLR
+1387 
-1392 LNARDSVELMLL
+1392 
-1404 IKDLL
+1404 
-1409 VLKHEQA
+1409 
-1416 EELISKFGGKT
+1416 
-1427 RQGKLD
+1427 
-1433 IPLECD
+1433 
-1439 SVLRDEINFLIKVC
+1439 
-1453 FESKGMTRTQYKD
+1453 
-1466 LKTGY
+1466 
-1471 FSNDLDRHRTSIN
+1471 
-1484 NILSFIEDNK
+1484 
-1494 LEREF
+1494 
-1499 IAYPLWDEFKTISYL
+1499 
-1514 RNCNVSTVVSV
+1514 
-1525 EEIGTHVVYDVT
+1525 
-1537 IPKTHTFIANGFISH
+1537 
-1552 NTSRVKQYMKKAKI
+1552 SRVKQYMKKAKI

-1594 SLTDYVGGGI
+1594 SLTEYVGGGI
-1604 LKGSGLDDVSKEL
+1604 LKGSGLDDVSKAL
-1617 QSVVANVSA
+1617 QDVVANVSA

-1692 SNYRDRVKVVA
+1692 SNYKDKVKVVA

-1769 FKGLDTEQALKIMA
+1769 FKGLEPEKALKIMA

-1804 KDIKSMRGKR
+1804 KDIKSMRGRR

-1828 ILFTDDVVMQF
+1828 ILFTDDVAMMF
-1839 EDLILERQSDS
+1839 EDLVLERQSDS

-1855 QKTIKF
+1855 QKTVKF
-1861 LDSLLYGSD
+1861 LDSLLYGSES
-1870 NWESLLIGDSVKVG
+1870 WESLLIGDSVKIG

-1891 DIVDSLAQCRDDLK
+1891 DIIDSLVQCRDDLK
-1905 QFTLKPMSADDRVEC
+1905 QFTLKPMSSDDRVDC

-1936 LDINTSNKRED
+1936 LDINTGNKRED

-2003 GNTESIVKY
+2003 GNTEGMVRY
-2012 CLDLCNDFME
+2012 CLDLCKEFME
-2022 AHGKTL
+2022 VHGTSL

-2048 NMVLFLKRSGENLE
+2048 NMVLFLRRSDEGLE
-2062 DMYQLAEG
+2062 EMYKLAEG

-2086 VSREDIENIKKAIKE
+2086 STKADIESIRQLIKD
-2101 SKKSKTPKNVKYNVL
+2101 SKKTKKDKNVKYNVL

>member
-143 YSDYKVLEDSD
+143 YSEYKVLEDSD

-320 TESSVASDGNSVET
+320 TESSVASDGNTVET

-370 CFSGSTKVKLLDG
+370 C
-383 RSLTMEELYNEFG
+383 
-396 TTKPFYVYSC
+396 
-406 DKDGNVVFK
+406 
-415 KAYSNGVTR
+415 
-424 RDADVVKVTLDNGSS
+424 
-439 IICTP
+439 
-444 DHRFMLRDGS
+444 
-454 YEMAMHFERGRS
+454 
-466 LMSTYFNYKNST
+466 
-478 KTPFGSTY
+478 
-486 ETFINPRDMKEYYT
+486 
-500 HREVAR
+500 
-506 QYYCDTYGKLGKD
+506 
-519 GCFRNA
+519 
-525 HHVDFNS
+525 
-532 LNNVPENL
+532 
-540 KVMDRIEHYNLH
+540 
-552 IHGENSVSK
+552 
-561 RLQSVDGYLDMQRG
+561 
-575 CMRKAMQHPDF
+575 
-586 FKNQR
+586 
-591 KGLEEYWGSKRHNEV
+591 
-606 MTSDV
+606 
-611 RNKSFKTQE
+611 
-620 FKDMCSD
+620 
-627 RCKSQ
+627 
-632 WDSGQFDNIDRVS
+632 
-645 ANHKANF
+645 
-652 EKAVRFVKILS
+652 
-663 DVGYDINIDNYQGF
+663 
-677 VDTFT
+677 
-682 GQHGIYYSV
+682 
-691 VSTDWFNIDD
+691 
-701 NGYALS
+701 
-707 DVFDEV
+707 
-713 DSRDWERFFNSNK
+713 
-726 KILNKIKS
+726 
-734 LNYDETKQGICD
+734 
-746 GTYDTSVGDY
+746 
-756 VDLSNKGVRDTL
+756 
-768 SFLNYLL
+768 
-775 SEYGDFTN
+775 
-783 REYMEYHSDR
+783 
-793 DLDKYHFAFRY
+793 
-804 GNLCKYFG
+804 
-812 SFARAKDLASVYN
+812 
-825 HKVVSVEILPYKED
+825 
-839 VYDIE
+839 
-844 VEDTHNFLIDLG
+844 
-856 DDSGVFVHNC
+856 

-902 QKGIEREEYRM
+902 QKGVEREEYRM

-1028 NEGKEDGGEEKLY
+1028 NDGKEDSGEEKLY

-1232 KAKGCNSLTL
+1232 KAKGCNSLTI

-1433 IPLECD
+1433 IPLECG

-1453 FESKGMTRTQYKD
+1453 FESKGMTRTQYKN

-1552 NTSRVKQYMKKAKI
+1552 NTSRVKQYMNKAKI

-1594 SLTDYVGGGI
+1594 SLTEYVGGGI

-1692 SNYRDRVKVVA
+1692 SNYKDRVKVVA

>member
-39 LDSSTKDSSKKV
+39 FDSPTKDSSKKV

-128 FINACANGLDVSSET
+128 FINACANGLDISSES
-143 YSDYKVLEDSD
+143 YSEYKVLEDSD
-154 KLDTV
+154 KMDTV
-159 SMSEWLFSNEHID
+159 SISEWLFSNEHID

-192 KGKSNDAEGIKGKDA
+192 KGKSNDAEDIKGKDA

-320 TESSVASDGNSVET
+320 TESSVASDGNTVET

-370 CFSGSTKVKLLDG
+370 C
-383 RSLTMEELYNEFG
+383 
-396 TTKPFYVYSC
+396 
-406 DKDGNVVFK
+406 
-415 KAYSNGVTR
+415 
-424 RDADVVKVTLDNGSS
+424 
-439 IICTP
+439 
-444 DHRFMLRDGS
+444 
-454 YEMAMHFERGRS
+454 
-466 LMSTYFNYKNST
+466 
-478 KTPFGSTY
+478 
-486 ETFINPRDMKEYYT
+486 
-500 HREVAR
+500 
-506 QYYCDTYGKLGKD
+506 
-519 GCFRNA
+519 
-525 HHVDFNS
+525 
-532 LNNVPENL
+532 
-540 KVMDRIEHYNLH
+540 
-552 IHGENSVSK
+552 
-561 RLQSVDGYLDMQRG
+561 
-575 CMRKAMQHPDF
+575 
-586 FKNQR
+586 
-591 KGLEEYWGSKRHNEV
+591 
-606 MTSDV
+606 
-611 RNKSFKTQE
+611 
-620 FKDMCSD
+620 
-627 RCKSQ
+627 
-632 WDSGQFDNIDRVS
+632 
-645 ANHKANF
+645 
-652 EKAVRFVKILS
+652 
-663 DVGYDINIDNYQGF
+663 
-677 VDTFT
+677 
-682 GQHGIYYSV
+682 
-691 VSTDWFNIDD
+691 
-701 NGYALS
+701 
-707 DVFDEV
+707 
-713 DSRDWERFFNSNK
+713 
-726 KILNKIKS
+726 
-734 LNYDETKQGICD
+734 
-746 GTYDTSVGDY
+746 
-756 VDLSNKGVRDTL
+756 
-768 SFLNYLL
+768 
-775 SEYGDFTN
+775 
-783 REYMEYHSDR
+783 
-793 DLDKYHFAFRY
+793 
-804 GNLCKYFG
+804 
-812 SFARAKDLASVYN
+812 
-825 HKVVSVEILPYKED
+825 
-839 VYDIE
+839 
-844 VEDTHNFLIDLG
+844 
-856 DDSGVFVHNC
+856 

-902 QKGIEREEYRM
+902 QKGVEREEYRM

-1028 NEGKEDGGEEKLY
+1028 NDGKEDSGEEKLY

-1114 VDGGITEIKNLDFTD
+1114 VDGGITEIKNLEFTD
-1129 GYLEREYVV
+1129 GYLEREYIV

-1182 EGVVWKK
+1182 DGVVWKK

-1333 IDTDGYIAY
+1333 IDTDGYIAH

-1377 DRYDKDYNRY
+1377 DRYNKGYDRY

-1416 EELISKFGGKT
+1416 EELISKFSGNT

-1433 IPLECD
+1433 IPLECG

-1453 FESKGMTRTQYKD
+1453 FESKGMTRTQYKN

-1471 FSNDLDRHRTSIN
+1471 FCNDLDRHRTSIDS
-1484 NILSFIEDNK
+1484 ILSFIEDNK

-1499 IAYPLWDEFKTISYL
+1499 VAYPLWDEFKTISYL

-1594 SLTDYVGGGI
+1594 SLTEYVGGGI

-1692 SNYRDRVKVVA
+1692 SNYKDRVKVVA

-1828 ILFTDDVVMQF
+1828 ILFTDDVIMQF

-1870 NWESLLIGDSVKVG
+1870 SWESLLIGDTVKVG
-1884 DTSISAS
+1884 GTSISAS

-1905 QFTLKPMSADDRVEC
+1905 QFTLKPMSADGRVEC

-1971 NLDEDISI
+1971 NLDEDITI

-2022 AHGKTL
+2022 VHGKTL

-2048 NMVLFLKRSGENLE
+2048 NIVLFLKRSGENLE
-2062 DMYQLAEG
+2062 EMYQLAEG

>member
-143 YSDYKVLEDSD
+143 YSEHKVLEDSD

-192 KGKSNDAEGIKGKDA
+192 KGKSNDAEDIKGKDA

-312 EDILQKGY
+312 EDIIQKGY
-320 TESSVASDGNSVET
+320 TETEVASDGNSVET

-370 CFSGSTKVKLLDG
+370 C
-383 RSLTMEELYNEFG
+383 
-396 TTKPFYVYSC
+396 
-406 DKDGNVVFK
+406 
-415 KAYSNGVTR
+415 
-424 RDADVVKVTLDNGSS
+424 
-439 IICTP
+439 
-444 DHRFMLRDGS
+444 
-454 YEMAMHFERGRS
+454 
-466 LMSTYFNYKNST
+466 
-478 KTPFGSTY
+478 
-486 ETFINPRDMKEYYT
+486 
-500 HREVAR
+500 
-506 QYYCDTYGKLGKD
+506 
-519 GCFRNA
+519 
-525 HHVDFNS
+525 
-532 LNNVPENL
+532 
-540 KVMDRIEHYNLH
+540 
-552 IHGENSVSK
+552 
-561 RLQSVDGYLDMQRG
+561 
-575 CMRKAMQHPDF
+575 
-586 FKNQR
+586 
-591 KGLEEYWGSKRHNEV
+591 
-606 MTSDV
+606 
-611 RNKSFKTQE
+611 
-620 FKDMCSD
+620 
-627 RCKSQ
+627 
-632 WDSGQFDNIDRVS
+632 
-645 ANHKANF
+645 
-652 EKAVRFVKILS
+652 
-663 DVGYDINIDNYQGF
+663 
-677 VDTFT
+677 
-682 GQHGIYYSV
+682 
-691 VSTDWFNIDD
+691 
-701 NGYALS
+701 
-707 DVFDEV
+707 
-713 DSRDWERFFNSNK
+713 
-726 KILNKIKS
+726 
-734 LNYDETKQGICD
+734 
-746 GTYDTSVGDY
+746 
-756 VDLSNKGVRDTL
+756 
-768 SFLNYLL
+768 
-775 SEYGDFTN
+775 
-783 REYMEYHSDR
+783 
-793 DLDKYHFAFRY
+793 
-804 GNLCKYFG
+804 
-812 SFARAKDLASVYN
+812 
-825 HKVVSVEILPYKED
+825 
-839 VYDIE
+839 
-844 VEDTHNFLIDLG
+844 
-856 DDSGVFVHNC
+856 

-892 KFVAATNLDI
+892 KFIAATNLDI
-902 QKGIEREEYRM
+902 QKGVEREEYRM

-934 PLKVYPN
+934 PLKVYPS
-941 DVMDRW
+941 DVMGRW
-947 FEWASG
+947 FDWASG
-953 TTDKRGFKGVTN
+953 TTDKKGFKGVSN

-976 NRDMVYT
+976 NRDMVYN

-1028 NEGKEDGGEEKLY
+1028 NEGKEDSGEEKLY

-1056 KFIPFLESKGYSNYD
+1056 KFIPFLESKGYSNFD
-1071 DVKEPVKDDVGDF
+1071 EVKEPVKDDVGDF

-1182 EGVVWKK
+1182 EGVVWRK

-1222 FVLGDGCVSN
+1222 FVLGDGRVSN

-1305 NYTWGDVDKEHFPRS
+1305 NYTWGDVDKEYFPRS

-1433 IPLECD
+1433 IPLECG

-1453 FESKGMTRTQYKD
+1453 FESKGMTRTQYKN

-1594 SLTDYVGGGI
+1594 SLTEYVGGGI
-1604 LKGSGLDDVSKEL
+1604 LKGSGLDDVSREL

-1692 SNYRDRVKVVA
+1692 SNYKDRVKVVA

-1870 NWESLLIGDSVKVG
+1870 SWESLLIGDTVKVG

-1936 LDINTSNKRED
+1936 LDINTSSKRED

-2062 DMYQLAEG
+2062 EMYQLAEG

>member
-39 LDSSTKDSSKKV
+39 FDSPTKDSSKKV

-81 SEIIV
+81 SEITV

-143 YSDYKVLEDSD
+143 YSEYKVLEDSD

-172 ESYIMESA
+172 ENYIMESA

-192 KGKSNDAEGIKGKDA
+192 KGKSNDAEDIKGKDA

-320 TESSVASDGNSVET
+320 TETEVASDGNNVEI

-370 CFSGSTKVKLLDG
+370 
-383 RSLTMEELYNEFG
+383 
-396 TTKPFYVYSC
+396 
-406 DKDGNVVFK
+406 
-415 KAYSNGVTR
+415 
-424 RDADVVKVTLDNGSS
+424 
-439 IICTP
+439 
-444 DHRFMLRDGS
+444 
-454 YEMAMHFERGRS
+454 
-466 LMSTYFNYKNST
+466 
-478 KTPFGSTY
+478 
-486 ETFINPRDMKEYYT
+486 
-500 HREVAR
+500 
-506 QYYCDTYGKLGKD
+506 
-519 GCFRNA
+519 
-525 HHVDFNS
+525 
-532 LNNVPENL
+532 
-540 KVMDRIEHYNLH
+540 
-552 IHGENSVSK
+552 
-561 RLQSVDGYLDMQRG
+561 
-575 CMRKAMQHPDF
+575 
-586 FKNQR
+586 
-591 KGLEEYWGSKRHNEV
+591 
-606 MTSDV
+606 
-611 RNKSFKTQE
+611 
-620 FKDMCSD
+620 
-627 RCKSQ
+627 
-632 WDSGQFDNIDRVS
+632 
-645 ANHKANF
+645 
-652 EKAVRFVKILS
+652 
-663 DVGYDINIDNYQGF
+663 
-677 VDTFT
+677 
-682 GQHGIYYSV
+682 
-691 VSTDWFNIDD
+691 
-701 NGYALS
+701 
-707 DVFDEV
+707 
-713 DSRDWERFFNSNK
+713 
-726 KILNKIKS
+726 
-734 LNYDETKQGICD
+734 
-746 GTYDTSVGDY
+746 
-756 VDLSNKGVRDTL
+756 
-768 SFLNYLL
+768 
-775 SEYGDFTN
+775 
-783 REYMEYHSDR
+783 
-793 DLDKYHFAFRY
+793 
-804 GNLCKYFG
+804 
-812 SFARAKDLASVYN
+812 
-825 HKVVSVEILPYKED
+825 
-839 VYDIE
+839 
-844 VEDTHNFLIDLG
+844 
-856 DDSGVFVHNC
+856 C

-902 QKGIEREEYRM
+902 QKGVEREEYRM

-947 FEWASG
+947 FDWASG
-953 TTDKRGFKGVTN
+953 TTDKKGFKGVSN

-976 NRDMVYT
+976 NRDMVYN

-1028 NEGKEDGGEEKLY
+1028 NDGKEDSGEEKLY

-1056 KFIPFLESKGYSNYD
+1056 KFIPFLESKGYSNFD
-1071 DVKEPVKDDVGDF
+1071 EVKEPVKDDVGDF

-1093 PAMLIGPSALGKCV
+1093 PAMLIGPSALGK
-1107 TGDTIIR
+1107 
-1114 VDGGITEIKNLDFTD
+1114 
-1129 GYLEREYVV
+1129 
-1138 DGLTDYVTTSHTYRE
+1138 
-1153 VCDEVVA
+1153 
-1160 IKDNYGS
+1160 
-1167 VIKVTK
+1167 
-1173 NHPLRVLSK
+1173 
-1182 EGVVWKK
+1182 
-1189 ALDIKEGDVL
+1189 
-1199 LSKKFDSS
+1199 
-1207 YFKDIKHDFNAYMYG
+1207 
-1222 FVLGDGCVSN
+1222 
-1232 KAKGCNSLTL
+1232 
-1242 SYNKERIV
+1242 
-1250 TLLNENGFIEDTTK
+1250 
-1264 RTRSDNFRSALRDSG
+1264 
-1279 KIYRLYKEFPREGRN
+1279 
-1294 LKKEL
+1294 
-1299 WEIGVY
+1299 
-1305 NYTWGDVDKEHFPRS
+1305 
-1320 GSYEYILNVLAGY
+1320 
-1333 IDTDGYIAY
+1333 
-1342 SGDYGY
+1342 
-1348 VEFCCKSE
+1348 
-1356 SLISD
+1356 
-1361 LQDVL
+1361 
-1366 SSLGFK
+1366 
-1372 AYRGK
+1372 
-1377 DRYDKDYNRY
+1377 
-1387 YPRLR
+1387 
-1392 LNARDSVELMLL
+1392 
-1404 IKDLL
+1404 
-1409 VLKHEQA
+1409 
-1416 EELISKFGGKT
+1416 
-1427 RQGKLD
+1427 
-1433 IPLECD
+1433 
-1439 SVLRDEINFLIKVC
+1439 
-1453 FESKGMTRTQYKD
+1453 
-1466 LKTGY
+1466 
-1471 FSNDLDRHRTSIN
+1471 
-1484 NILSFIEDNK
+1484 
-1494 LEREF
+1494 
-1499 IAYPLWDEFKTISYL
+1499 
-1514 RNCNVSTVVSV
+1514 
-1525 EEIGTHVVYDVT
+1525 
-1537 IPKTHTFIANGFISH
+1537 
-1552 NTSRVKQYMKKAKI
+1552 TSRVKQYMKKAKI

-1594 SLTDYVGGGI
+1594 SLTEYVGGGI

-1692 SNYRDRVKVVA
+1692 SNYKDRVKVVA

-1742 ENDVASWIEFMESQK
+1742 ENDVASWVEFMESQK

>member
-14 ADFVKNVREVH
+14 ADFVKNVREIH
-25 AVEEFLGYEPLVVD
+25 AVEEFLGYEPLIVD
-39 LDSSTKDSSKKV
+39 FDSPSKDSTNKV

-68 PNTVFNI
+68 PSIVFNI

-81 SEIIV
+81 SEVTV
-86 DIMEFDYQAVAN
+86 DIMEFDYQSVAN

-105 NDIDRAIFQCNG
+105 NDINKAIFQCNG
-117 AYLVEDILTDT
+117 AYLIEDVLTDN
-128 FINACANGLDVSSET
+128 FINACANGLDVSSES
-143 YSDYKVLEDSD
+143 YSEYKVLEDSD

-159 SMSEWLFSNEHID
+159 SISEWLFSNEHID

-192 KGKSNDAEGIKGKDA
+192 KGKSNDAEDVKGKDA

-252 KYNYRMVDFRVA
+252 KYNYRVVDFRVA

-370 CFSGSTKVKLLDG
+370 C
-383 RSLTMEELYNEFG
+383 
-396 TTKPFYVYSC
+396 
-406 DKDGNVVFK
+406 
-415 KAYSNGVTR
+415 
-424 RDADVVKVTLDNGSS
+424 
-439 IICTP
+439 
-444 DHRFMLRDGS
+444 
-454 YEMAMHFERGRS
+454 
-466 LMSTYFNYKNST
+466 
-478 KTPFGSTY
+478 
-486 ETFINPRDMKEYYT
+486 
-500 HREVAR
+500 
-506 QYYCDTYGKLGKD
+506 
-519 GCFRNA
+519 
-525 HHVDFNS
+525 
-532 LNNVPENL
+532 
-540 KVMDRIEHYNLH
+540 
-552 IHGENSVSK
+552 
-561 RLQSVDGYLDMQRG
+561 
-575 CMRKAMQHPDF
+575 
-586 FKNQR
+586 
-591 KGLEEYWGSKRHNEV
+591 
-606 MTSDV
+606 
-611 RNKSFKTQE
+611 
-620 FKDMCSD
+620 
-627 RCKSQ
+627 
-632 WDSGQFDNIDRVS
+632 
-645 ANHKANF
+645 
-652 EKAVRFVKILS
+652 
-663 DVGYDINIDNYQGF
+663 
-677 VDTFT
+677 
-682 GQHGIYYSV
+682 
-691 VSTDWFNIDD
+691 
-701 NGYALS
+701 
-707 DVFDEV
+707 
-713 DSRDWERFFNSNK
+713 
-726 KILNKIKS
+726 
-734 LNYDETKQGICD
+734 
-746 GTYDTSVGDY
+746 
-756 VDLSNKGVRDTL
+756 
-768 SFLNYLL
+768 
-775 SEYGDFTN
+775 
-783 REYMEYHSDR
+783 
-793 DLDKYHFAFRY
+793 
-804 GNLCKYFG
+804 
-812 SFARAKDLASVYN
+812 
-825 HKVVSVEILPYKED
+825 
-839 VYDIE
+839 
-844 VEDTHNFLIDLG
+844 
-856 DDSGVFVHNC
+856 

-902 QKGIEREEYRM
+902 QKGVEREEYRM

-1028 NEGKEDGGEEKLY
+1028 NDGKEDGGEEKLY

-1093 PAMLIGPSALGKCV
+1093 PAMLIGPSALGK
-1107 TGDTIIR
+1107 
-1114 VDGGITEIKNLDFTD
+1114 
-1129 GYLEREYVV
+1129 
-1138 DGLTDYVTTSHTYRE
+1138 
-1153 VCDEVVA
+1153 
-1160 IKDNYGS
+1160 
-1167 VIKVTK
+1167 
-1173 NHPLRVLSK
+1173 
-1182 EGVVWKK
+1182 
-1189 ALDIKEGDVL
+1189 
-1199 LSKKFDSS
+1199 
-1207 YFKDIKHDFNAYMYG
+1207 
-1222 FVLGDGCVSN
+1222 
-1232 KAKGCNSLTL
+1232 
-1242 SYNKERIV
+1242 
-1250 TLLNENGFIEDTTK
+1250 
-1264 RTRSDNFRSALRDSG
+1264 
-1279 KIYRLYKEFPREGRN
+1279 
-1294 LKKEL
+1294 
-1299 WEIGVY
+1299 
-1305 NYTWGDVDKEHFPRS
+1305 
-1320 GSYEYILNVLAGY
+1320 
-1333 IDTDGYIAY
+1333 
-1342 SGDYGY
+1342 
-1348 VEFCCKSE
+1348 
-1356 SLISD
+1356 
-1361 LQDVL
+1361 
-1366 SSLGFK
+1366 
-1372 AYRGK
+1372 
-1377 DRYDKDYNRY
+1377 
-1387 YPRLR
+1387 
-1392 LNARDSVELMLL
+1392 
-1404 IKDLL
+1404 
-1409 VLKHEQA
+1409 
-1416 EELISKFGGKT
+1416 
-1427 RQGKLD
+1427 
-1433 IPLECD
+1433 
-1439 SVLRDEINFLIKVC
+1439 
-1453 FESKGMTRTQYKD
+1453 
-1466 LKTGY
+1466 
-1471 FSNDLDRHRTSIN
+1471 
-1484 NILSFIEDNK
+1484 
-1494 LEREF
+1494 
-1499 IAYPLWDEFKTISYL
+1499 
-1514 RNCNVSTVVSV
+1514 
-1525 EEIGTHVVYDVT
+1525 
-1537 IPKTHTFIANGFISH
+1537 
-1552 NTSRVKQYMKKAKI
+1552 TSRVKQYMKKAKI

-1594 SLTDYVGGGI
+1594 SLTEYVGGGI

-1692 SNYRDRVKVVA
+1692 SNYKDRVKVVA

-1757 EEGLIDG
+1757 EDGLIDG

-1870 NWESLLIGDSVKVG
+1870 SWESLLIGDTVKVG

-1971 NLDEDISI
+1971 NLDGDISI

>member
-25 AVEEFLGYEPLVVD
+25 AVEEFLGYETLVVD

-143 YSDYKVLEDSD
+143 YSEYKVLEDSD

-192 KGKSNDAEGIKGKDA
+192 KGKSNDAEDIKGKDA

-320 TESSVASDGNSVET
+320 TESSVASDGNTVET

-370 CFSGSTKVKLLDG
+370 C
-383 RSLTMEELYNEFG
+383 
-396 TTKPFYVYSC
+396 
-406 DKDGNVVFK
+406 
-415 KAYSNGVTR
+415 
-424 RDADVVKVTLDNGSS
+424 
-439 IICTP
+439 
-444 DHRFMLRDGS
+444 
-454 YEMAMHFERGRS
+454 
-466 LMSTYFNYKNST
+466 
-478 KTPFGSTY
+478 
-486 ETFINPRDMKEYYT
+486 
-500 HREVAR
+500 
-506 QYYCDTYGKLGKD
+506 
-519 GCFRNA
+519 
-525 HHVDFNS
+525 
-532 LNNVPENL
+532 
-540 KVMDRIEHYNLH
+540 
-552 IHGENSVSK
+552 
-561 RLQSVDGYLDMQRG
+561 
-575 CMRKAMQHPDF
+575 
-586 FKNQR
+586 
-591 KGLEEYWGSKRHNEV
+591 
-606 MTSDV
+606 
-611 RNKSFKTQE
+611 
-620 FKDMCSD
+620 
-627 RCKSQ
+627 
-632 WDSGQFDNIDRVS
+632 
-645 ANHKANF
+645 
-652 EKAVRFVKILS
+652 
-663 DVGYDINIDNYQGF
+663 
-677 VDTFT
+677 
-682 GQHGIYYSV
+682 
-691 VSTDWFNIDD
+691 
-701 NGYALS
+701 
-707 DVFDEV
+707 
-713 DSRDWERFFNSNK
+713 
-726 KILNKIKS
+726 
-734 LNYDETKQGICD
+734 
-746 GTYDTSVGDY
+746 
-756 VDLSNKGVRDTL
+756 
-768 SFLNYLL
+768 
-775 SEYGDFTN
+775 
-783 REYMEYHSDR
+783 
-793 DLDKYHFAFRY
+793 
-804 GNLCKYFG
+804 
-812 SFARAKDLASVYN
+812 
-825 HKVVSVEILPYKED
+825 
-839 VYDIE
+839 
-844 VEDTHNFLIDLG
+844 
-856 DDSGVFVHNC
+856 

-902 QKGIEREEYRM
+902 QKGVEREEYRM

-1023 TAEAE
+1023 TAEVE
-1028 NEGKEDGGEEKLY
+1028 NEGKEDSGEEKLY

-1093 PAMLIGPSALGKCV
+1093 PAMLIGPSALGK
-1107 TGDTIIR
+1107 
-1114 VDGGITEIKNLDFTD
+1114 
-1129 GYLEREYVV
+1129 
-1138 DGLTDYVTTSHTYRE
+1138 
-1153 VCDEVVA
+1153 
-1160 IKDNYGS
+1160 
-1167 VIKVTK
+1167 
-1173 NHPLRVLSK
+1173 
-1182 EGVVWKK
+1182 
-1189 ALDIKEGDVL
+1189 
-1199 LSKKFDSS
+1199 
-1207 YFKDIKHDFNAYMYG
+1207 
-1222 FVLGDGCVSN
+1222 
-1232 KAKGCNSLTL
+1232 
-1242 SYNKERIV
+1242 
-1250 TLLNENGFIEDTTK
+1250 
-1264 RTRSDNFRSALRDSG
+1264 
-1279 KIYRLYKEFPREGRN
+1279 
-1294 LKKEL
+1294 
-1299 WEIGVY
+1299 
-1305 NYTWGDVDKEHFPRS
+1305 
-1320 GSYEYILNVLAGY
+1320 
-1333 IDTDGYIAY
+1333 
-1342 SGDYGY
+1342 
-1348 VEFCCKSE
+1348 
-1356 SLISD
+1356 
-1361 LQDVL
+1361 
-1366 SSLGFK
+1366 
-1372 AYRGK
+1372 
-1377 DRYDKDYNRY
+1377 
-1387 YPRLR
+1387 
-1392 LNARDSVELMLL
+1392 
-1404 IKDLL
+1404 
-1409 VLKHEQA
+1409 
-1416 EELISKFGGKT
+1416 
-1427 RQGKLD
+1427 
-1433 IPLECD
+1433 
-1439 SVLRDEINFLIKVC
+1439 
-1453 FESKGMTRTQYKD
+1453 
-1466 LKTGY
+1466 
-1471 FSNDLDRHRTSIN
+1471 
-1484 NILSFIEDNK
+1484 
-1494 LEREF
+1494 
-1499 IAYPLWDEFKTISYL
+1499 
-1514 RNCNVSTVVSV
+1514 
-1525 EEIGTHVVYDVT
+1525 
-1537 IPKTHTFIANGFISH
+1537 
-1552 NTSRVKQYMKKAKI
+1552 TSRVKQYMKKAKI

-1594 SLTDYVGGGI
+1594 SLTEYVGGGI

-1692 SNYRDRVKVVA
+1692 SNYKDKVKVVA

-1870 NWESLLIGDSVKVG
+1870 SWESLLIGDTVKVG

-1971 NLDEDISI
+1971 NLDEDITI

>member
-143 YSDYKVLEDSD
+143 YSEYKVLEDSD

-240 VFKSATVKELCK
+240 VFKSATIKELCK

-320 TESSVASDGNSVET
+320 TETEVASDGNSVET

-370 CFSGSTKVKLLDG
+370 C
-383 RSLTMEELYNEFG
+383 
-396 TTKPFYVYSC
+396 
-406 DKDGNVVFK
+406 
-415 KAYSNGVTR
+415 
-424 RDADVVKVTLDNGSS
+424 
-439 IICTP
+439 
-444 DHRFMLRDGS
+444 
-454 YEMAMHFERGRS
+454 
-466 LMSTYFNYKNST
+466 
-478 KTPFGSTY
+478 
-486 ETFINPRDMKEYYT
+486 
-500 HREVAR
+500 
-506 QYYCDTYGKLGKD
+506 
-519 GCFRNA
+519 
-525 HHVDFNS
+525 
-532 LNNVPENL
+532 
-540 KVMDRIEHYNLH
+540 
-552 IHGENSVSK
+552 
-561 RLQSVDGYLDMQRG
+561 
-575 CMRKAMQHPDF
+575 
-586 FKNQR
+586 
-591 KGLEEYWGSKRHNEV
+591 
-606 MTSDV
+606 
-611 RNKSFKTQE
+611 
-620 FKDMCSD
+620 
-627 RCKSQ
+627 
-632 WDSGQFDNIDRVS
+632 
-645 ANHKANF
+645 
-652 EKAVRFVKILS
+652 
-663 DVGYDINIDNYQGF
+663 
-677 VDTFT
+677 
-682 GQHGIYYSV
+682 
-691 VSTDWFNIDD
+691 
-701 NGYALS
+701 
-707 DVFDEV
+707 
-713 DSRDWERFFNSNK
+713 
-726 KILNKIKS
+726 
-734 LNYDETKQGICD
+734 
-746 GTYDTSVGDY
+746 
-756 VDLSNKGVRDTL
+756 
-768 SFLNYLL
+768 
-775 SEYGDFTN
+775 
-783 REYMEYHSDR
+783 
-793 DLDKYHFAFRY
+793 
-804 GNLCKYFG
+804 
-812 SFARAKDLASVYN
+812 
-825 HKVVSVEILPYKED
+825 
-839 VYDIE
+839 
-844 VEDTHNFLIDLG
+844 
-856 DDSGVFVHNC
+856 

-902 QKGIEREEYRM
+902 QKGVEREEYRM

-1028 NEGKEDGGEEKLY
+1028 NDGKEDSGEEKLY

-1093 PAMLIGPSALGKCV
+1093 PAMLIGPSALGK
-1107 TGDTIIR
+1107 
-1114 VDGGITEIKNLDFTD
+1114 
-1129 GYLEREYVV
+1129 
-1138 DGLTDYVTTSHTYRE
+1138 
-1153 VCDEVVA
+1153 
-1160 IKDNYGS
+1160 
-1167 VIKVTK
+1167 
-1173 NHPLRVLSK
+1173 
-1182 EGVVWKK
+1182 
-1189 ALDIKEGDVL
+1189 
-1199 LSKKFDSS
+1199 
-1207 YFKDIKHDFNAYMYG
+1207 
-1222 FVLGDGCVSN
+1222 
-1232 KAKGCNSLTL
+1232 
-1242 SYNKERIV
+1242 
-1250 TLLNENGFIEDTTK
+1250 
-1264 RTRSDNFRSALRDSG
+1264 
-1279 KIYRLYKEFPREGRN
+1279 
-1294 LKKEL
+1294 
-1299 WEIGVY
+1299 
-1305 NYTWGDVDKEHFPRS
+1305 
-1320 GSYEYILNVLAGY
+1320 
-1333 IDTDGYIAY
+1333 
-1342 SGDYGY
+1342 
-1348 VEFCCKSE
+1348 
-1356 SLISD
+1356 
-1361 LQDVL
+1361 
-1366 SSLGFK
+1366 
-1372 AYRGK
+1372 
-1377 DRYDKDYNRY
+1377 
-1387 YPRLR
+1387 
-1392 LNARDSVELMLL
+1392 
-1404 IKDLL
+1404 
-1409 VLKHEQA
+1409 
-1416 EELISKFGGKT
+1416 
-1427 RQGKLD
+1427 
-1433 IPLECD
+1433 
-1439 SVLRDEINFLIKVC
+1439 
-1453 FESKGMTRTQYKD
+1453 
-1466 LKTGY
+1466 
-1471 FSNDLDRHRTSIN
+1471 
-1484 NILSFIEDNK
+1484 
-1494 LEREF
+1494 
-1499 IAYPLWDEFKTISYL
+1499 
-1514 RNCNVSTVVSV
+1514 
-1525 EEIGTHVVYDVT
+1525 
-1537 IPKTHTFIANGFISH
+1537 
-1552 NTSRVKQYMKKAKI
+1552 TSRVKQYMKKAKI

-1594 SLTDYVGGGI
+1594 SLTEYVGGGI

-1692 SNYRDRVKVVA
+1692 SNYKDRVKVVA

>member
-14 ADFVKNVREVH
+14 ADFIKNVRETH
-25 AVEEFLGYEPLVVD
+25 SIDEFLGYESLITD
-39 LDSSTKDSSKKV
+39 FDSQTSDSSNRV

-56 IMPSNTLFLAEL
+56 IMPSDTLFLMEL
-68 PNTVFNI
+68 PSTVLQI
-75 FSGTFG
+75 FSGDFG
-81 SEIIV
+81 GNIIV
-86 DIMEFDYQAVAN
+86 DIMEFDYQGVAN
-98 LIEVDLV
+98 IIETDLV
-105 NDIDRAIFQCNG
+105 NDVNKAIFACNG
-117 AYLVEDILTDT
+117 AYLVEDIVTDT
-128 FINACANGLDVSSET
+128 FINACANGFDVPGDISV
-143 YSDYKVLEDSD
+143 DYKVLEESD
-154 KLDTV
+154 KQNKDSL
-159 SMSEWLFSNEHID
+159 SSWLFMNDNID

-180 LDTLQLLKDRRK
+180 LDTLQMLKDRRK
-192 KGKSNDAEGIKGKDA
+192 NGKSNDAEEVKGKDA

-320 TESSVASDGNSVET
+320 TEEEIASDGNEVDT

-342 QKTKIVE
+342 QKDKIVG

-415 KAYSNGVTR
+415 KAYSNGITR

-439 IICTP
+439 IVCTP

-454 YEMAMHFERGRS
+454 YEMAMHFESGRS
-466 LMSTYFNYKNST
+466 LMATYFNYKNST
-478 KTPFGSTY
+478 KTSFGSTY

-506 QYYCDTYGKLGKD
+506 QYYGDTYGKLGKD
-519 GCFRNA
+519 SCFRNA

-540 KVMDRIEHYNLH
+540 KVMDRNEHYSLH

-561 RLQSVDGYLDMQRG
+561 RLQSVDGYLDMQRN
-575 CMRKAMQHPDF
+575 CMFKAMQHPDF

-591 KGLEEYWGSKRHNEV
+591 RGLEEYWGSKRHNKV
-606 MTSDV
+606 MTSEQ
-611 RNKSFKTQE
+611 RNKAFKTSE
-620 FKDMCSD
+620 FKDMCSN

-632 WDSGQFDNIDRVS
+632 WSNGQFDNIDRIS
-645 ANHKANF
+645 ASRKANF
-652 EKAVRFVKILS
+652 EKAVRFVKILR

-677 VDTFT
+677 VDAFT
-682 GQHGIYYSV
+682 GQHGIYYNVVSADWFSV
-691 VSTDWFNIDD
+691 VD
-701 NGYALS
+701 NGHSLS
-707 DVFDEV
+707 EVFEEV
-713 DSRDWERFFNSNK
+713 NSRDWERFFNSNK
-726 KILNKIKS
+726 KILDKIKS

-783 REYMEYHSDR
+783 REYMAYHSER

-902 QKGIEREEYRM
+902 QKGLEREEYRM

-923 DLDVAYSNRFI
+923 DLDIAYSNRFI

-953 TTDKRGFKGVTN
+953 TTDKKGFKGVSN

-976 NRDMVYT
+976 NRDLVYN

-1028 NEGKEDGGEEKLY
+1028 NDGKEDSGEEKLY

-1056 KFIPFLESKGYSNYD
+1056 KFIPFLESKGYSNFD
-1071 DVKEPVKDDVGDF
+1071 EVKEPIKDDVGDF

-1093 PAMLIGPSALGKCV
+1093 PAMLIGPSALGK
-1107 TGDTIIR
+1107 
-1114 VDGGITEIKNLDFTD
+1114 
-1129 GYLEREYVV
+1129 
-1138 DGLTDYVTTSHTYRE
+1138 
-1153 VCDEVVA
+1153 
-1160 IKDNYGS
+1160 
-1167 VIKVTK
+1167 
-1173 NHPLRVLSK
+1173 
-1182 EGVVWKK
+1182 
-1189 ALDIKEGDVL
+1189 
-1199 LSKKFDSS
+1199 
-1207 YFKDIKHDFNAYMYG
+1207 
-1222 FVLGDGCVSN
+1222 
-1232 KAKGCNSLTL
+1232 
-1242 SYNKERIV
+1242 
-1250 TLLNENGFIEDTTK
+1250 
-1264 RTRSDNFRSALRDSG
+1264 
-1279 KIYRLYKEFPREGRN
+1279 
-1294 LKKEL
+1294 
-1299 WEIGVY
+1299 
-1305 NYTWGDVDKEHFPRS
+1305 
-1320 GSYEYILNVLAGY
+1320 
-1333 IDTDGYIAY
+1333 
-1342 SGDYGY
+1342 
-1348 VEFCCKSE
+1348 
-1356 SLISD
+1356 
-1361 LQDVL
+1361 
-1366 SSLGFK
+1366 
-1372 AYRGK
+1372 
-1377 DRYDKDYNRY
+1377 
-1387 YPRLR
+1387 
-1392 LNARDSVELMLL
+1392 
-1404 IKDLL
+1404 
-1409 VLKHEQA
+1409 
-1416 EELISKFGGKT
+1416 
-1427 RQGKLD
+1427 
-1433 IPLECD
+1433 
-1439 SVLRDEINFLIKVC
+1439 
-1453 FESKGMTRTQYKD
+1453 
-1466 LKTGY
+1466 
-1471 FSNDLDRHRTSIN
+1471 
-1484 NILSFIEDNK
+1484 
-1494 LEREF
+1494 
-1499 IAYPLWDEFKTISYL
+1499 
-1514 RNCNVSTVVSV
+1514 
-1525 EEIGTHVVYDVT
+1525 
-1537 IPKTHTFIANGFISH
+1537 
-1552 NTSRVKQYMKKAKI
+1552 TSRVKQYMKKAKI

-1585 DLMGMPVKQ
+1585 DIMGMPVKQ
-1594 SLTDYVGGGI
+1594 SLTEYVGGGI
-1604 LKGSGLDDVSKEL
+1604 LKGSGLDDVSKAL
-1617 QSVVANVSA
+1617 QDVVANVSA

-1692 SNYRDRVKVVA
+1692 SNYKDKVKVVA

-1769 FKGLDTEQALKIMA
+1769 FKGLEPEKALKIMA

-1804 KDIKSMRGKR
+1804 KDIKSMRGRR

-1828 ILFTDDVVMQF
+1828 ILFTDDVAMMF
-1839 EDLILERQSDS
+1839 EDLVLERQSDS

-1855 QKTIKF
+1855 QKTVKF
-1861 LDSLLYGSD
+1861 LDSLLYGSES
-1870 NWESLLIGDSVKVG
+1870 WESLLIGDSVKIG

-1891 DIVDSLAQCRDDLK
+1891 DIIDSLVQCRDDLK
-1905 QFTLKPMSADDRVEC
+1905 QFTLKPMSSDDRVDC

-1936 LDINTSNKRED
+1936 LDINTGNKRED

-2003 GNTESIVKY
+2003 GNTEGMVRY
-2012 CLDLCNDFME
+2012 CLDLCKEFME
-2022 AHGKTL
+2022 VHGTSL

-2048 NMVLFLKRSGENLE
+2048 NMVLFLRRSDEGLE
-2062 DMYQLAEG
+2062 EMYKLAEG

-2086 VSREDIENIKKAIKE
+2086 STKADIEAIRQLIKD
-2101 SKKSKTPKNVKYNVL
+2101 SKKTKKNKNVKYNVL

>member
-143 YSDYKVLEDSD
+143 YSEYKVLEDSD

-192 KGKSNDAEGIKGKDA
+192 KGKSNDAEDIKGKDA

-320 TESSVASDGNSVET
+320 TETEVASDGNNVEI

-370 CFSGSTKVKLLDG
+370 
-383 RSLTMEELYNEFG
+383 
-396 TTKPFYVYSC
+396 
-406 DKDGNVVFK
+406 
-415 KAYSNGVTR
+415 
-424 RDADVVKVTLDNGSS
+424 
-439 IICTP
+439 
-444 DHRFMLRDGS
+444 
-454 YEMAMHFERGRS
+454 
-466 LMSTYFNYKNST
+466 
-478 KTPFGSTY
+478 
-486 ETFINPRDMKEYYT
+486 
-500 HREVAR
+500 
-506 QYYCDTYGKLGKD
+506 
-519 GCFRNA
+519 
-525 HHVDFNS
+525 
-532 LNNVPENL
+532 
-540 KVMDRIEHYNLH
+540 
-552 IHGENSVSK
+552 
-561 RLQSVDGYLDMQRG
+561 
-575 CMRKAMQHPDF
+575 
-586 FKNQR
+586 
-591 KGLEEYWGSKRHNEV
+591 
-606 MTSDV
+606 
-611 RNKSFKTQE
+611 
-620 FKDMCSD
+620 
-627 RCKSQ
+627 
-632 WDSGQFDNIDRVS
+632 
-645 ANHKANF
+645 
-652 EKAVRFVKILS
+652 
-663 DVGYDINIDNYQGF
+663 
-677 VDTFT
+677 
-682 GQHGIYYSV
+682 
-691 VSTDWFNIDD
+691 
-701 NGYALS
+701 
-707 DVFDEV
+707 
-713 DSRDWERFFNSNK
+713 
-726 KILNKIKS
+726 
-734 LNYDETKQGICD
+734 
-746 GTYDTSVGDY
+746 
-756 VDLSNKGVRDTL
+756 
-768 SFLNYLL
+768 
-775 SEYGDFTN
+775 
-783 REYMEYHSDR
+783 
-793 DLDKYHFAFRY
+793 
-804 GNLCKYFG
+804 
-812 SFARAKDLASVYN
+812 
-825 HKVVSVEILPYKED
+825 
-839 VYDIE
+839 
-844 VEDTHNFLIDLG
+844 
-856 DDSGVFVHNC
+856 C

-902 QKGIEREEYRM
+902 QKGVEREEYRM

-1028 NEGKEDGGEEKLY
+1028 NDGKEDSGEEKLY

-1093 PAMLIGPSALGKCV
+1093 PAMLIGPSALGK
-1107 TGDTIIR
+1107 
-1114 VDGGITEIKNLDFTD
+1114 
-1129 GYLEREYVV
+1129 
-1138 DGLTDYVTTSHTYRE
+1138 
-1153 VCDEVVA
+1153 
-1160 IKDNYGS
+1160 
-1167 VIKVTK
+1167 
-1173 NHPLRVLSK
+1173 
-1182 EGVVWKK
+1182 
-1189 ALDIKEGDVL
+1189 
-1199 LSKKFDSS
+1199 
-1207 YFKDIKHDFNAYMYG
+1207 
-1222 FVLGDGCVSN
+1222 
-1232 KAKGCNSLTL
+1232 
-1242 SYNKERIV
+1242 
-1250 TLLNENGFIEDTTK
+1250 
-1264 RTRSDNFRSALRDSG
+1264 
-1279 KIYRLYKEFPREGRN
+1279 
-1294 LKKEL
+1294 
-1299 WEIGVY
+1299 
-1305 NYTWGDVDKEHFPRS
+1305 
-1320 GSYEYILNVLAGY
+1320 
-1333 IDTDGYIAY
+1333 
-1342 SGDYGY
+1342 
-1348 VEFCCKSE
+1348 
-1356 SLISD
+1356 
-1361 LQDVL
+1361 
-1366 SSLGFK
+1366 
-1372 AYRGK
+1372 
-1377 DRYDKDYNRY
+1377 
-1387 YPRLR
+1387 
-1392 LNARDSVELMLL
+1392 
-1404 IKDLL
+1404 
-1409 VLKHEQA
+1409 
-1416 EELISKFGGKT
+1416 
-1427 RQGKLD
+1427 
-1433 IPLECD
+1433 
-1439 SVLRDEINFLIKVC
+1439 
-1453 FESKGMTRTQYKD
+1453 
-1466 LKTGY
+1466 
-1471 FSNDLDRHRTSIN
+1471 
-1484 NILSFIEDNK
+1484 
-1494 LEREF
+1494 
-1499 IAYPLWDEFKTISYL
+1499 
-1514 RNCNVSTVVSV
+1514 
-1525 EEIGTHVVYDVT
+1525 
-1537 IPKTHTFIANGFISH
+1537 
-1552 NTSRVKQYMKKAKI
+1552 TSRVKQYMKKAKI

-1594 SLTDYVGGGI
+1594 SLTEYVGGGI

-1692 SNYRDRVKVVA
+1692 SNYKDRVKVVA

-1870 NWESLLIGDSVKVG
+1870 SWESLLIGDTVKVG

>member
-39 LDSSTKDSSKKV
+39 FDSPTKDSSKKV

-128 FINACANGLDVSSET
+128 FINACANGLDISSES
-143 YSDYKVLEDSD
+143 YSEYKVLEDSD
-154 KLDTV
+154 KMDTV
-159 SMSEWLFSNEHID
+159 SISEWLFSNEHID

-192 KGKSNDAEGIKGKDA
+192 KGKSNDAEDIKGKDA

-278 EVEGKKY
+278 EVEGNKY

-370 CFSGSTKVKLLDG
+370 C
-383 RSLTMEELYNEFG
+383 
-396 TTKPFYVYSC
+396 
-406 DKDGNVVFK
+406 
-415 KAYSNGVTR
+415 
-424 RDADVVKVTLDNGSS
+424 
-439 IICTP
+439 
-444 DHRFMLRDGS
+444 
-454 YEMAMHFERGRS
+454 
-466 LMSTYFNYKNST
+466 
-478 KTPFGSTY
+478 
-486 ETFINPRDMKEYYT
+486 
-500 HREVAR
+500 
-506 QYYCDTYGKLGKD
+506 
-519 GCFRNA
+519 
-525 HHVDFNS
+525 
-532 LNNVPENL
+532 
-540 KVMDRIEHYNLH
+540 
-552 IHGENSVSK
+552 
-561 RLQSVDGYLDMQRG
+561 
-575 CMRKAMQHPDF
+575 
-586 FKNQR
+586 
-591 KGLEEYWGSKRHNEV
+591 
-606 MTSDV
+606 
-611 RNKSFKTQE
+611 
-620 FKDMCSD
+620 
-627 RCKSQ
+627 
-632 WDSGQFDNIDRVS
+632 
-645 ANHKANF
+645 
-652 EKAVRFVKILS
+652 
-663 DVGYDINIDNYQGF
+663 
-677 VDTFT
+677 
-682 GQHGIYYSV
+682 
-691 VSTDWFNIDD
+691 
-701 NGYALS
+701 
-707 DVFDEV
+707 
-713 DSRDWERFFNSNK
+713 
-726 KILNKIKS
+726 
-734 LNYDETKQGICD
+734 
-746 GTYDTSVGDY
+746 
-756 VDLSNKGVRDTL
+756 
-768 SFLNYLL
+768 
-775 SEYGDFTN
+775 
-783 REYMEYHSDR
+783 
-793 DLDKYHFAFRY
+793 
-804 GNLCKYFG
+804 
-812 SFARAKDLASVYN
+812 
-825 HKVVSVEILPYKED
+825 
-839 VYDIE
+839 
-844 VEDTHNFLIDLG
+844 
-856 DDSGVFVHNC
+856 

-902 QKGIEREEYRM
+902 QKGVEREEYRM

-1028 NEGKEDGGEEKLY
+1028 NDGKEDGGEEKLY

-1138 DGLTDYVTTSHTYRE
+1138 DGLTNYVTTSHTYRE

-1182 EGVVWKK
+1182 EGVVWRK

-1305 NYTWGDVDKEHFPRS
+1305 NYTWGDVDKEYFPRS

-1433 IPLECD
+1433 IPLECG

-1453 FESKGMTRTQYKD
+1453 FESKGMTRTQYKN

-1594 SLTDYVGGGI
+1594 SLTEYVGGGI

-1692 SNYRDRVKVVA
+1692 FNYKDRVKVVA

-1870 NWESLLIGDSVKVG
+1870 SWESLLIGDTVKVG

-1905 QFTLKPMSADDRVEC
+1905 QFTLKSMSADDRVEC

-1971 NLDEDISI
+1971 NLDEDITI

>member
-39 LDSSTKDSSKKV
+39 FDSPTKDSSKKV

-143 YSDYKVLEDSD
+143 YSEYKVLEDSD

-192 KGKSNDAEGIKGKDA
+192 KGKSNDAEDIKGKDA

-320 TESSVASDGNSVET
+320 TESSVASDGNTVET

-370 CFSGSTKVKLLDG
+370 C
-383 RSLTMEELYNEFG
+383 
-396 TTKPFYVYSC
+396 
-406 DKDGNVVFK
+406 
-415 KAYSNGVTR
+415 
-424 RDADVVKVTLDNGSS
+424 
-439 IICTP
+439 
-444 DHRFMLRDGS
+444 
-454 YEMAMHFERGRS
+454 
-466 LMSTYFNYKNST
+466 
-478 KTPFGSTY
+478 
-486 ETFINPRDMKEYYT
+486 
-500 HREVAR
+500 
-506 QYYCDTYGKLGKD
+506 
-519 GCFRNA
+519 
-525 HHVDFNS
+525 
-532 LNNVPENL
+532 
-540 KVMDRIEHYNLH
+540 
-552 IHGENSVSK
+552 
-561 RLQSVDGYLDMQRG
+561 
-575 CMRKAMQHPDF
+575 
-586 FKNQR
+586 
-591 KGLEEYWGSKRHNEV
+591 
-606 MTSDV
+606 
-611 RNKSFKTQE
+611 
-620 FKDMCSD
+620 
-627 RCKSQ
+627 
-632 WDSGQFDNIDRVS
+632 
-645 ANHKANF
+645 
-652 EKAVRFVKILS
+652 
-663 DVGYDINIDNYQGF
+663 
-677 VDTFT
+677 
-682 GQHGIYYSV
+682 
-691 VSTDWFNIDD
+691 
-701 NGYALS
+701 
-707 DVFDEV
+707 
-713 DSRDWERFFNSNK
+713 
-726 KILNKIKS
+726 
-734 LNYDETKQGICD
+734 
-746 GTYDTSVGDY
+746 
-756 VDLSNKGVRDTL
+756 
-768 SFLNYLL
+768 
-775 SEYGDFTN
+775 
-783 REYMEYHSDR
+783 
-793 DLDKYHFAFRY
+793 
-804 GNLCKYFG
+804 
-812 SFARAKDLASVYN
+812 
-825 HKVVSVEILPYKED
+825 
-839 VYDIE
+839 
-844 VEDTHNFLIDLG
+844 
-856 DDSGVFVHNC
+856 

-902 QKGIEREEYRM
+902 QKGVEREEYRM

-1028 NEGKEDGGEEKLY
+1028 NDGKEDSGEEKLY

-1093 PAMLIGPSALGKCV
+1093 PAMLIGPSALGK
-1107 TGDTIIR
+1107 
-1114 VDGGITEIKNLDFTD
+1114 
-1129 GYLEREYVV
+1129 
-1138 DGLTDYVTTSHTYRE
+1138 
-1153 VCDEVVA
+1153 
-1160 IKDNYGS
+1160 
-1167 VIKVTK
+1167 
-1173 NHPLRVLSK
+1173 
-1182 EGVVWKK
+1182 
-1189 ALDIKEGDVL
+1189 
-1199 LSKKFDSS
+1199 
-1207 YFKDIKHDFNAYMYG
+1207 
-1222 FVLGDGCVSN
+1222 
-1232 KAKGCNSLTL
+1232 
-1242 SYNKERIV
+1242 
-1250 TLLNENGFIEDTTK
+1250 
-1264 RTRSDNFRSALRDSG
+1264 
-1279 KIYRLYKEFPREGRN
+1279 
-1294 LKKEL
+1294 
-1299 WEIGVY
+1299 
-1305 NYTWGDVDKEHFPRS
+1305 
-1320 GSYEYILNVLAGY
+1320 
-1333 IDTDGYIAY
+1333 
-1342 SGDYGY
+1342 
-1348 VEFCCKSE
+1348 
-1356 SLISD
+1356 
-1361 LQDVL
+1361 
-1366 SSLGFK
+1366 
-1372 AYRGK
+1372 
-1377 DRYDKDYNRY
+1377 
-1387 YPRLR
+1387 
-1392 LNARDSVELMLL
+1392 
-1404 IKDLL
+1404 
-1409 VLKHEQA
+1409 
-1416 EELISKFGGKT
+1416 
-1427 RQGKLD
+1427 
-1433 IPLECD
+1433 
-1439 SVLRDEINFLIKVC
+1439 
-1453 FESKGMTRTQYKD
+1453 
-1466 LKTGY
+1466 
-1471 FSNDLDRHRTSIN
+1471 
-1484 NILSFIEDNK
+1484 
-1494 LEREF
+1494 
-1499 IAYPLWDEFKTISYL
+1499 
-1514 RNCNVSTVVSV
+1514 
-1525 EEIGTHVVYDVT
+1525 
-1537 IPKTHTFIANGFISH
+1537 
-1552 NTSRVKQYMKKAKI
+1552 TSRVKQYMKKAKI

-1594 SLTDYVGGGI
+1594 SLTEYVGGGI

-1692 SNYRDRVKVVA
+1692 SNYKDRVKVVA

>member
-14 ADFVKNVREVH
+14 ADFIKNVRETH
-25 AVEEFLGYEPLVVD
+25 SIDEFLGYESLITD
-39 LDSSTKDSSKKV
+39 FDSQTSDSSNRV

-56 IMPSNTLFLAEL
+56 IMPSNTLFLMEL
-68 PNTVFNI
+68 PSTVLRI
-75 FSGTFG
+75 FSGDFG
-81 SEIIV
+81 GNIIV
-86 DIMEFDYQAVAN
+86 DIMEFDYQGVAN
-98 LIEVDLV
+98 IVETDLV
-105 NDIDRAIFQCNG
+105 NDVNKAIFACNG
-117 AYLVEDILTDT
+117 AYLVEDIVTDT
-128 FINACANGLDVSSET
+128 FINACANGFDVTRDISV
-143 YSDYKVLEDSD
+143 DYKVLEESD
-154 KLDTV
+154 KQNKDSL
-159 SMSEWLFSNEHID
+159 SSWLFMNDNID

-180 LDTLQLLKDRRK
+180 LDTLQMLKDRRK
-192 KGKSNDAEGIKGKDA
+192 NGKSNDAEEIKGKDA

-320 TESSVASDGNSVET
+320 TEEEIASDGNEVDT

-342 QKTKIVE
+342 QKDKIVE

-359 TPVLFCDEITR
+359 TPVLFTDEITR
-370 CFSGSTKVKLLDG
+370 
-383 RSLTMEELYNEFG
+383 
-396 TTKPFYVYSC
+396 
-406 DKDGNVVFK
+406 
-415 KAYSNGVTR
+415 
-424 RDADVVKVTLDNGSS
+424 
-439 IICTP
+439 
-444 DHRFMLRDGS
+444 
-454 YEMAMHFERGRS
+454 
-466 LMSTYFNYKNST
+466 
-478 KTPFGSTY
+478 
-486 ETFINPRDMKEYYT
+486 
-500 HREVAR
+500 
-506 QYYCDTYGKLGKD
+506 
-519 GCFRNA
+519 
-525 HHVDFNS
+525 
-532 LNNVPENL
+532 
-540 KVMDRIEHYNLH
+540 
-552 IHGENSVSK
+552 
-561 RLQSVDGYLDMQRG
+561 
-575 CMRKAMQHPDF
+575 
-586 FKNQR
+586 
-591 KGLEEYWGSKRHNEV
+591 
-606 MTSDV
+606 
-611 RNKSFKTQE
+611 
-620 FKDMCSD
+620 
-627 RCKSQ
+627 
-632 WDSGQFDNIDRVS
+632 
-645 ANHKANF
+645 
-652 EKAVRFVKILS
+652 
-663 DVGYDINIDNYQGF
+663 
-677 VDTFT
+677 
-682 GQHGIYYSV
+682 
-691 VSTDWFNIDD
+691 
-701 NGYALS
+701 
-707 DVFDEV
+707 
-713 DSRDWERFFNSNK
+713 
-726 KILNKIKS
+726 
-734 LNYDETKQGICD
+734 
-746 GTYDTSVGDY
+746 
-756 VDLSNKGVRDTL
+756 
-768 SFLNYLL
+768 
-775 SEYGDFTN
+775 
-783 REYMEYHSDR
+783 
-793 DLDKYHFAFRY
+793 
-804 GNLCKYFG
+804 
-812 SFARAKDLASVYN
+812 
-825 HKVVSVEILPYKED
+825 
-839 VYDIE
+839 
-844 VEDTHNFLIDLG
+844 
-856 DDSGVFVHNC
+856 C

-878 LNQKKLNDMTLNGC
+878 LNQKKLNDMTLSGC

-902 QKGIEREEYRM
+902 QKGLEREEYRM

-953 TTDKRGFKGVTN
+953 TTDKKGFKGVSN

-976 NRDMVYT
+976 NRDLVYN

-1028 NEGKEDGGEEKLY
+1028 NDGKEDSGEEKLY

-1056 KFIPFLESKGYSNYD
+1056 KFIPFLESKGYSDYD
-1071 DVKEPVKDDVGDF
+1071 EAREPIKDDVGDF

-1129 GYLEREYVV
+1129 GYLEREYIV
-1138 DGLTDYVTTSHTYRE
+1138 DGLTDYATTSHTYRE

-1189 ALDIKEGDVL
+1189 AVDIKEGDVL

-1207 YFKDIKHDFNAYMYG
+1207 YFKGIKHDFNAYMYG

-1232 KAKGCNSLTL
+1232 KSHGCNSLTL

-1250 TLLNENGFIEDTTK
+1250 TLLNENEFIEDTTK
-1264 RTRSDNFRSALRDSG
+1264 RTRSDNFRSALKDSG
-1279 KIYRLYKEFPREGRN
+1279 KIYRLYKEFPKDGR
-1294 LKKEL
+1294 LITKEL
-1299 WEIGVY
+1299 WEIAVY

-1377 DRYDKDYNRY
+1377 DRYNKDFDRY

-1416 EELISKFGGKT
+1416 DELISKFSGKI

-1433 IPLECD
+1433 IPLECG
-1439 SVLRDEINFLIKVC
+1439 SVLRDEVNFLIKVC
-1453 FESKGMTRTQYKD
+1453 FESKGMTRTQYKN

-1471 FSNDLDRHRTSIN
+1471 FSHDLDSHKTSLN

-1594 SLTDYVGGGI
+1594 SLTEYVGGGI
-1604 LKGSGLDDVSKEL
+1604 LKGSGLDDVSKAL
-1617 QSVVANVSA
+1617 QDVVANVSA

-1692 SNYRDRVKVVA
+1692 SNYKDKVKVVA

-1769 FKGLDTEQALKIMA
+1769 FKGLEPEKALKIMA

-1804 KDIKSMRGKR
+1804 KDIKSMRGRR

-1828 ILFTDDVVMQF
+1828 ILFTDDVAMMF
-1839 EDLILERQSDS
+1839 EDLVLERQSDS

-1855 QKTIKF
+1855 QKTVKF
-1861 LDSLLYGSD
+1861 LDSLLYGSES
-1870 NWESLLIGDSVKVG
+1870 WESLLIGDSVKIG

-1891 DIVDSLAQCRDDLK
+1891 DIIDSLVQCRDDLK
-1905 QFTLKPMSADDRVEC
+1905 QFTLKPMSSDDRVDC

-1936 LDINTSNKRED
+1936 LDINTGNKRED

-2003 GNTESIVKY
+2003 GNTEGMVRY
-2012 CLDLCNDFME
+2012 CLDLCKEFME
-2022 AHGKTL
+2022 VHGTSL

-2048 NMVLFLKRSGENLE
+2048 NMVLFLRRSDEGLE
-2062 DMYQLAEG
+2062 EMYKLAEG

-2086 VSREDIENIKKAIKE
+2086 STKADIEAIRQLIKD
-2101 SKKSKTPKNVKYNVL
+2101 SKKTKKDKNVKYNVL

>member
-143 YSDYKVLEDSD
+143 YSEYKVLEDSD

-159 SMSEWLFSNEHID
+159 SISEWLFSNEHID

-192 KGKSNDAEGIKGKDA
+192 KGKSNDAEDIKGKDA

-320 TESSVASDGNSVET
+320 TESSVASDGNTVET

-370 CFSGSTKVKLLDG
+370 C
-383 RSLTMEELYNEFG
+383 
-396 TTKPFYVYSC
+396 
-406 DKDGNVVFK
+406 
-415 KAYSNGVTR
+415 
-424 RDADVVKVTLDNGSS
+424 
-439 IICTP
+439 
-444 DHRFMLRDGS
+444 
-454 YEMAMHFERGRS
+454 
-466 LMSTYFNYKNST
+466 
-478 KTPFGSTY
+478 
-486 ETFINPRDMKEYYT
+486 
-500 HREVAR
+500 
-506 QYYCDTYGKLGKD
+506 
-519 GCFRNA
+519 
-525 HHVDFNS
+525 
-532 LNNVPENL
+532 
-540 KVMDRIEHYNLH
+540 
-552 IHGENSVSK
+552 
-561 RLQSVDGYLDMQRG
+561 
-575 CMRKAMQHPDF
+575 
-586 FKNQR
+586 
-591 KGLEEYWGSKRHNEV
+591 
-606 MTSDV
+606 
-611 RNKSFKTQE
+611 
-620 FKDMCSD
+620 
-627 RCKSQ
+627 
-632 WDSGQFDNIDRVS
+632 
-645 ANHKANF
+645 
-652 EKAVRFVKILS
+652 
-663 DVGYDINIDNYQGF
+663 
-677 VDTFT
+677 
-682 GQHGIYYSV
+682 
-691 VSTDWFNIDD
+691 
-701 NGYALS
+701 
-707 DVFDEV
+707 
-713 DSRDWERFFNSNK
+713 
-726 KILNKIKS
+726 
-734 LNYDETKQGICD
+734 
-746 GTYDTSVGDY
+746 
-756 VDLSNKGVRDTL
+756 
-768 SFLNYLL
+768 
-775 SEYGDFTN
+775 
-783 REYMEYHSDR
+783 
-793 DLDKYHFAFRY
+793 
-804 GNLCKYFG
+804 
-812 SFARAKDLASVYN
+812 
-825 HKVVSVEILPYKED
+825 
-839 VYDIE
+839 
-844 VEDTHNFLIDLG
+844 
-856 DDSGVFVHNC
+856 

-902 QKGIEREEYRM
+902 QKGVEREEYRM

-1028 NEGKEDGGEEKLY
+1028 NDGKEDGGEEKLY

-1093 PAMLIGPSALGKCV
+1093 PAMLIGPSALGK
-1107 TGDTIIR
+1107 
-1114 VDGGITEIKNLDFTD
+1114 
-1129 GYLEREYVV
+1129 
-1138 DGLTDYVTTSHTYRE
+1138 
-1153 VCDEVVA
+1153 
-1160 IKDNYGS
+1160 
-1167 VIKVTK
+1167 
-1173 NHPLRVLSK
+1173 
-1182 EGVVWKK
+1182 
-1189 ALDIKEGDVL
+1189 
-1199 LSKKFDSS
+1199 
-1207 YFKDIKHDFNAYMYG
+1207 
-1222 FVLGDGCVSN
+1222 
-1232 KAKGCNSLTL
+1232 
-1242 SYNKERIV
+1242 
-1250 TLLNENGFIEDTTK
+1250 
-1264 RTRSDNFRSALRDSG
+1264 
-1279 KIYRLYKEFPREGRN
+1279 
-1294 LKKEL
+1294 
-1299 WEIGVY
+1299 
-1305 NYTWGDVDKEHFPRS
+1305 
-1320 GSYEYILNVLAGY
+1320 
-1333 IDTDGYIAY
+1333 
-1342 SGDYGY
+1342 
-1348 VEFCCKSE
+1348 
-1356 SLISD
+1356 
-1361 LQDVL
+1361 
-1366 SSLGFK
+1366 
-1372 AYRGK
+1372 
-1377 DRYDKDYNRY
+1377 
-1387 YPRLR
+1387 
-1392 LNARDSVELMLL
+1392 
-1404 IKDLL
+1404 
-1409 VLKHEQA
+1409 
-1416 EELISKFGGKT
+1416 
-1427 RQGKLD
+1427 
-1433 IPLECD
+1433 
-1439 SVLRDEINFLIKVC
+1439 
-1453 FESKGMTRTQYKD
+1453 
-1466 LKTGY
+1466 
-1471 FSNDLDRHRTSIN
+1471 
-1484 NILSFIEDNK
+1484 
-1494 LEREF
+1494 
-1499 IAYPLWDEFKTISYL
+1499 
-1514 RNCNVSTVVSV
+1514 
-1525 EEIGTHVVYDVT
+1525 
-1537 IPKTHTFIANGFISH
+1537 
-1552 NTSRVKQYMKKAKI
+1552 TSRVKQYMKKAKI

-1594 SLTDYVGGGI
+1594 SLTEYVGGGI

-1692 SNYRDRVKVVA
+1692 SNYKDRVKVVA

-1870 NWESLLIGDSVKVG
+1870 SWESLLIGDTVKVG

-1971 NLDEDISI
+1971 NLDEDITI

-2012 CLDLCNDFME
+2012 CLDLCNDFMK

>member
-39 LDSSTKDSSKKV
+39 FDSPTKDSSKKV

-105 NDIDRAIFQCNG
+105 NDIDRAILQCNG

-143 YSDYKVLEDSD
+143 YSEYKVLEDSD

-192 KGKSNDAEGIKGKDA
+192 KGKSNDAEDIKGKDA

-320 TESSVASDGNSVET
+320 TESSVASDGNTVET

-370 CFSGSTKVKLLDG
+370 C
-383 RSLTMEELYNEFG
+383 
-396 TTKPFYVYSC
+396 
-406 DKDGNVVFK
+406 
-415 KAYSNGVTR
+415 
-424 RDADVVKVTLDNGSS
+424 
-439 IICTP
+439 
-444 DHRFMLRDGS
+444 
-454 YEMAMHFERGRS
+454 
-466 LMSTYFNYKNST
+466 
-478 KTPFGSTY
+478 
-486 ETFINPRDMKEYYT
+486 
-500 HREVAR
+500 
-506 QYYCDTYGKLGKD
+506 
-519 GCFRNA
+519 
-525 HHVDFNS
+525 
-532 LNNVPENL
+532 
-540 KVMDRIEHYNLH
+540 
-552 IHGENSVSK
+552 
-561 RLQSVDGYLDMQRG
+561 
-575 CMRKAMQHPDF
+575 
-586 FKNQR
+586 
-591 KGLEEYWGSKRHNEV
+591 
-606 MTSDV
+606 
-611 RNKSFKTQE
+611 
-620 FKDMCSD
+620 
-627 RCKSQ
+627 
-632 WDSGQFDNIDRVS
+632 
-645 ANHKANF
+645 
-652 EKAVRFVKILS
+652 
-663 DVGYDINIDNYQGF
+663 
-677 VDTFT
+677 
-682 GQHGIYYSV
+682 
-691 VSTDWFNIDD
+691 
-701 NGYALS
+701 
-707 DVFDEV
+707 
-713 DSRDWERFFNSNK
+713 
-726 KILNKIKS
+726 
-734 LNYDETKQGICD
+734 
-746 GTYDTSVGDY
+746 
-756 VDLSNKGVRDTL
+756 
-768 SFLNYLL
+768 
-775 SEYGDFTN
+775 
-783 REYMEYHSDR
+783 
-793 DLDKYHFAFRY
+793 
-804 GNLCKYFG
+804 
-812 SFARAKDLASVYN
+812 
-825 HKVVSVEILPYKED
+825 
-839 VYDIE
+839 
-844 VEDTHNFLIDLG
+844 
-856 DDSGVFVHNC
+856 

-902 QKGIEREEYRM
+902 QKGVEREEYRM

-1028 NEGKEDGGEEKLY
+1028 NDGKEDSGEEKLY

-1093 PAMLIGPSALGKCV
+1093 PAMLIGPSALGK
-1107 TGDTIIR
+1107 
-1114 VDGGITEIKNLDFTD
+1114 
-1129 GYLEREYVV
+1129 
-1138 DGLTDYVTTSHTYRE
+1138 
-1153 VCDEVVA
+1153 
-1160 IKDNYGS
+1160 
-1167 VIKVTK
+1167 
-1173 NHPLRVLSK
+1173 
-1182 EGVVWKK
+1182 
-1189 ALDIKEGDVL
+1189 
-1199 LSKKFDSS
+1199 
-1207 YFKDIKHDFNAYMYG
+1207 
-1222 FVLGDGCVSN
+1222 
-1232 KAKGCNSLTL
+1232 
-1242 SYNKERIV
+1242 
-1250 TLLNENGFIEDTTK
+1250 
-1264 RTRSDNFRSALRDSG
+1264 
-1279 KIYRLYKEFPREGRN
+1279 
-1294 LKKEL
+1294 
-1299 WEIGVY
+1299 
-1305 NYTWGDVDKEHFPRS
+1305 
-1320 GSYEYILNVLAGY
+1320 
-1333 IDTDGYIAY
+1333 
-1342 SGDYGY
+1342 
-1348 VEFCCKSE
+1348 
-1356 SLISD
+1356 
-1361 LQDVL
+1361 
-1366 SSLGFK
+1366 
-1372 AYRGK
+1372 
-1377 DRYDKDYNRY
+1377 
-1387 YPRLR
+1387 
-1392 LNARDSVELMLL
+1392 
-1404 IKDLL
+1404 
-1409 VLKHEQA
+1409 
-1416 EELISKFGGKT
+1416 
-1427 RQGKLD
+1427 
-1433 IPLECD
+1433 
-1439 SVLRDEINFLIKVC
+1439 
-1453 FESKGMTRTQYKD
+1453 
-1466 LKTGY
+1466 
-1471 FSNDLDRHRTSIN
+1471 
-1484 NILSFIEDNK
+1484 
-1494 LEREF
+1494 
-1499 IAYPLWDEFKTISYL
+1499 
-1514 RNCNVSTVVSV
+1514 
-1525 EEIGTHVVYDVT
+1525 
-1537 IPKTHTFIANGFISH
+1537 
-1552 NTSRVKQYMKKAKI
+1552 TSRVKQYMKKAKI

-1594 SLTDYVGGGI
+1594 SLTEYVGGGI

-1692 SNYRDRVKVVA
+1692 SNYKDRVKVVA

-1742 ENDVASWIEFMESQK
+1742 ENDVASWVEFMESQK

-1769 FKGLDTEQALKIMA
+1769 FRGLDTEQALKIMA

>member
-128 FINACANGLDVSSET
+128 FINACANGLDISSES
-143 YSDYKVLEDSD
+143 YSEYKVLEDSD
-154 KLDTV
+154 KMDTV
-159 SMSEWLFSNEHID
+159 SISEWLFSNEHID

-192 KGKSNDAEGIKGKDA
+192 KGKSNDAEDIKGKDA

-370 CFSGSTKVKLLDG
+370 C
-383 RSLTMEELYNEFG
+383 
-396 TTKPFYVYSC
+396 
-406 DKDGNVVFK
+406 
-415 KAYSNGVTR
+415 
-424 RDADVVKVTLDNGSS
+424 
-439 IICTP
+439 
-444 DHRFMLRDGS
+444 
-454 YEMAMHFERGRS
+454 
-466 LMSTYFNYKNST
+466 
-478 KTPFGSTY
+478 
-486 ETFINPRDMKEYYT
+486 
-500 HREVAR
+500 
-506 QYYCDTYGKLGKD
+506 
-519 GCFRNA
+519 
-525 HHVDFNS
+525 
-532 LNNVPENL
+532 
-540 KVMDRIEHYNLH
+540 
-552 IHGENSVSK
+552 
-561 RLQSVDGYLDMQRG
+561 
-575 CMRKAMQHPDF
+575 
-586 FKNQR
+586 
-591 KGLEEYWGSKRHNEV
+591 
-606 MTSDV
+606 
-611 RNKSFKTQE
+611 
-620 FKDMCSD
+620 
-627 RCKSQ
+627 
-632 WDSGQFDNIDRVS
+632 
-645 ANHKANF
+645 
-652 EKAVRFVKILS
+652 
-663 DVGYDINIDNYQGF
+663 
-677 VDTFT
+677 
-682 GQHGIYYSV
+682 
-691 VSTDWFNIDD
+691 
-701 NGYALS
+701 
-707 DVFDEV
+707 
-713 DSRDWERFFNSNK
+713 
-726 KILNKIKS
+726 
-734 LNYDETKQGICD
+734 
-746 GTYDTSVGDY
+746 
-756 VDLSNKGVRDTL
+756 
-768 SFLNYLL
+768 
-775 SEYGDFTN
+775 
-783 REYMEYHSDR
+783 
-793 DLDKYHFAFRY
+793 
-804 GNLCKYFG
+804 
-812 SFARAKDLASVYN
+812 
-825 HKVVSVEILPYKED
+825 
-839 VYDIE
+839 
-844 VEDTHNFLIDLG
+844 
-856 DDSGVFVHNC
+856 

-902 QKGIEREEYRM
+902 QKGVEREEYRM

-1028 NEGKEDGGEEKLY
+1028 NDGKEDGGEEKLY

-1093 PAMLIGPSALGKCV
+1093 PAMLIGPSALGK
-1107 TGDTIIR
+1107 
-1114 VDGGITEIKNLDFTD
+1114 
-1129 GYLEREYVV
+1129 
-1138 DGLTDYVTTSHTYRE
+1138 
-1153 VCDEVVA
+1153 
-1160 IKDNYGS
+1160 
-1167 VIKVTK
+1167 
-1173 NHPLRVLSK
+1173 
-1182 EGVVWKK
+1182 
-1189 ALDIKEGDVL
+1189 
-1199 LSKKFDSS
+1199 
-1207 YFKDIKHDFNAYMYG
+1207 
-1222 FVLGDGCVSN
+1222 
-1232 KAKGCNSLTL
+1232 
-1242 SYNKERIV
+1242 
-1250 TLLNENGFIEDTTK
+1250 
-1264 RTRSDNFRSALRDSG
+1264 
-1279 KIYRLYKEFPREGRN
+1279 
-1294 LKKEL
+1294 
-1299 WEIGVY
+1299 
-1305 NYTWGDVDKEHFPRS
+1305 
-1320 GSYEYILNVLAGY
+1320 
-1333 IDTDGYIAY
+1333 
-1342 SGDYGY
+1342 
-1348 VEFCCKSE
+1348 
-1356 SLISD
+1356 
-1361 LQDVL
+1361 
-1366 SSLGFK
+1366 
-1372 AYRGK
+1372 
-1377 DRYDKDYNRY
+1377 
-1387 YPRLR
+1387 
-1392 LNARDSVELMLL
+1392 
-1404 IKDLL
+1404 
-1409 VLKHEQA
+1409 
-1416 EELISKFGGKT
+1416 
-1427 RQGKLD
+1427 
-1433 IPLECD
+1433 
-1439 SVLRDEINFLIKVC
+1439 
-1453 FESKGMTRTQYKD
+1453 
-1466 LKTGY
+1466 
-1471 FSNDLDRHRTSIN
+1471 
-1484 NILSFIEDNK
+1484 
-1494 LEREF
+1494 
-1499 IAYPLWDEFKTISYL
+1499 
-1514 RNCNVSTVVSV
+1514 
-1525 EEIGTHVVYDVT
+1525 
-1537 IPKTHTFIANGFISH
+1537 
-1552 NTSRVKQYMKKAKI
+1552 TSRVKQYMKKAKI

-1594 SLTDYVGGGI
+1594 SLTEYVGGGI

-1692 SNYRDRVKVVA
+1692 SNYKDRVKVVA

-1870 NWESLLIGDSVKVG
+1870 SWESLLIGDTVKVG

-1971 NLDEDISI
+1971 NLDEDITI

>member
-14 ADFVKNVREVH
+14 ADFIKNVRETH
-25 AVEEFLGYEPLVVD
+25 SIDEFLGYESLITD
-39 LDSSTKDSSKKV
+39 FDSQTSDSSNRV

-56 IMPSNTLFLAEL
+56 IMPSNTLFLMEL
-68 PNTVFNI
+68 PSTVLRI
-75 FSGTFG
+75 FSGDFG
-81 SEIIV
+81 GNIIV
-86 DIMEFDYQAVAN
+86 DIMEFDYQGVAN
-98 LIEVDLV
+98 IIETDLV
-105 NDIDRAIFQCNG
+105 NDVNKAIFACNG
-117 AYLVEDILTDT
+117 AYLVEDIVTDT
-128 FINACANGLDVSSET
+128 FINACANGFDVPRDISV
-143 YSDYKVLEDSD
+143 DYKVLEESD
-154 KLDTV
+154 KQNKDSL
-159 SMSEWLFSNEHID
+159 SSWLFMNDNID

-180 LDTLQLLKDRRK
+180 LDTLQMLKDRRK
-192 KGKSNDAEGIKGKDA
+192 NGKSNDAEEVKGKDA

-320 TESSVASDGNSVET
+320 TEEEIASDGNEVDT

-342 QKTKIVE
+342 QKDKIVE

-359 TPVLFCDEITR
+359 TPVLFIDE
-370 CFSGSTKVKLLDG
+370 
-383 RSLTMEELYNEFG
+383 
-396 TTKPFYVYSC
+396 
-406 DKDGNVVFK
+406 
-415 KAYSNGVTR
+415 VTR
-424 RDADVVKVTLDNGSS
+424 
-439 IICTP
+439 
-444 DHRFMLRDGS
+444 
-454 YEMAMHFERGRS
+454 
-466 LMSTYFNYKNST
+466 
-478 KTPFGSTY
+478 
-486 ETFINPRDMKEYYT
+486 
-500 HREVAR
+500 
-506 QYYCDTYGKLGKD
+506 
-519 GCFRNA
+519 
-525 HHVDFNS
+525 
-532 LNNVPENL
+532 
-540 KVMDRIEHYNLH
+540 
-552 IHGENSVSK
+552 
-561 RLQSVDGYLDMQRG
+561 
-575 CMRKAMQHPDF
+575 
-586 FKNQR
+586 
-591 KGLEEYWGSKRHNEV
+591 
-606 MTSDV
+606 
-611 RNKSFKTQE
+611 
-620 FKDMCSD
+620 
-627 RCKSQ
+627 
-632 WDSGQFDNIDRVS
+632 
-645 ANHKANF
+645 
-652 EKAVRFVKILS
+652 
-663 DVGYDINIDNYQGF
+663 
-677 VDTFT
+677 
-682 GQHGIYYSV
+682 
-691 VSTDWFNIDD
+691 
-701 NGYALS
+701 
-707 DVFDEV
+707 
-713 DSRDWERFFNSNK
+713 
-726 KILNKIKS
+726 
-734 LNYDETKQGICD
+734 
-746 GTYDTSVGDY
+746 
-756 VDLSNKGVRDTL
+756 
-768 SFLNYLL
+768 
-775 SEYGDFTN
+775 
-783 REYMEYHSDR
+783 
-793 DLDKYHFAFRY
+793 
-804 GNLCKYFG
+804 
-812 SFARAKDLASVYN
+812 
-825 HKVVSVEILPYKED
+825 
-839 VYDIE
+839 
-844 VEDTHNFLIDLG
+844 
-856 DDSGVFVHNC
+856 C

-902 QKGIEREEYRM
+902 QKGLEREEYRM

-953 TTDKRGFKGVTN
+953 TTDKKGFKGVSN

-976 NRDMVYT
+976 NRDMVYN

-1028 NEGKEDGGEEKLY
+1028 NDGKEDSGEEKLY

-1056 KFIPFLESKGYSNYD
+1056 KFIPFLESKGYSNFD
-1071 DVKEPVKDDVGDF
+1071 EVKEPVKDDVGDF

-1093 PAMLIGPSALGKCV
+1093 PAMLIGPSALGK
-1107 TGDTIIR
+1107 
-1114 VDGGITEIKNLDFTD
+1114 
-1129 GYLEREYVV
+1129 
-1138 DGLTDYVTTSHTYRE
+1138 
-1153 VCDEVVA
+1153 
-1160 IKDNYGS
+1160 
-1167 VIKVTK
+1167 
-1173 NHPLRVLSK
+1173 
-1182 EGVVWKK
+1182 
-1189 ALDIKEGDVL
+1189 
-1199 LSKKFDSS
+1199 
-1207 YFKDIKHDFNAYMYG
+1207 
-1222 FVLGDGCVSN
+1222 
-1232 KAKGCNSLTL
+1232 
-1242 SYNKERIV
+1242 
-1250 TLLNENGFIEDTTK
+1250 
-1264 RTRSDNFRSALRDSG
+1264 
-1279 KIYRLYKEFPREGRN
+1279 
-1294 LKKEL
+1294 
-1299 WEIGVY
+1299 
-1305 NYTWGDVDKEHFPRS
+1305 
-1320 GSYEYILNVLAGY
+1320 
-1333 IDTDGYIAY
+1333 
-1342 SGDYGY
+1342 
-1348 VEFCCKSE
+1348 
-1356 SLISD
+1356 
-1361 LQDVL
+1361 
-1366 SSLGFK
+1366 
-1372 AYRGK
+1372 
-1377 DRYDKDYNRY
+1377 
-1387 YPRLR
+1387 
-1392 LNARDSVELMLL
+1392 
-1404 IKDLL
+1404 
-1409 VLKHEQA
+1409 
-1416 EELISKFGGKT
+1416 
-1427 RQGKLD
+1427 
-1433 IPLECD
+1433 
-1439 SVLRDEINFLIKVC
+1439 
-1453 FESKGMTRTQYKD
+1453 
-1466 LKTGY
+1466 
-1471 FSNDLDRHRTSIN
+1471 
-1484 NILSFIEDNK
+1484 
-1494 LEREF
+1494 
-1499 IAYPLWDEFKTISYL
+1499 
-1514 RNCNVSTVVSV
+1514 
-1525 EEIGTHVVYDVT
+1525 
-1537 IPKTHTFIANGFISH
+1537 
-1552 NTSRVKQYMKKAKI
+1552 TSRVKQYMKKAKI

-1594 SLTDYVGGGI
+1594 SLTEYVGGGI
-1604 LKGSGLDDVSKEL
+1604 LKGSGLDDVSKAL
-1617 QSVVANVSA
+1617 QGVVANVSA

-1692 SNYRDRVKVVA
+1692 SNYKDKVKVVA

-1715 AGGYGDTG
+1715 VGGYGDTG

-1769 FKGLDTEQALKIMA
+1769 FKGLEPEKALKIMA

-1804 KDIKSMRGKR
+1804 KDIKSMRGRR

-1828 ILFTDDVVMQF
+1828 ILFTDDVAMMF
-1839 EDLILERQSDS
+1839 EDLVLERQSDS

-1855 QKTIKF
+1855 QKTVKF
-1861 LDSLLYGSD
+1861 LDSLLYGSES
-1870 NWESLLIGDSVKVG
+1870 WESLLIGDSVKIG

-1891 DIVDSLAQCRDDLK
+1891 DIIDSLVQCRDDLK
-1905 QFTLKPMSADDRVEC
+1905 QFTLKPMSSDDRVDC

-1936 LDINTSNKRED
+1936 LDINTGNKRED

-2003 GNTESIVKY
+2003 GNTEGMVRY
-2012 CLDLCNDFME
+2012 CLDLCKEFME
-2022 AHGKTL
+2022 VHGTSL

-2048 NMVLFLKRSGENLE
+2048 NMVLFLRRSDEGLE
-2062 DMYQLAEG
+2062 EMYKLAEG

-2086 VSREDIENIKKAIKE
+2086 STKADIEAIRQLIKD
-2101 SKKSKTPKNVKYNVL
+2101 SKKTKKDKNVKYNVL

>member
-14 ADFVKNVREVH
+14 ADFIKNVRETH
-25 AVEEFLGYEPLVVD
+25 SIDEFLGYESLITD
-39 LDSSTKDSSKKV
+39 FDSQTSDSSSRV

-56 IMPSNTLFLAEL
+56 IMPSNTLFLMEL
-68 PNTVFNI
+68 PSTVLRI
-75 FSGTFG
+75 FSGDFG
-81 SEIIV
+81 GNIIV
-86 DIMEFDYQAVAN
+86 DIMEFDYQGVAN
-98 LIEVDLV
+98 IVETDLV
-105 NDIDRAIFQCNG
+105 NDVNKAIFACNG
-117 AYLVEDILTDT
+117 AYLVEDIVTDT
-128 FINACANGLDVSSET
+128 FINACSNGFDVPRDISV
-143 YSDYKVLEDSD
+143 DYKVLEESD
-154 KLDTV
+154 KQNKDSL
-159 SMSEWLFSNEHID
+159 SSWLFMNDNID

-180 LDTLQLLKDRRK
+180 LVTLQMLKDRRK
-192 KGKSNDAEGIKGKDA
+192 NGESNDAEEVKGKDA

-320 TESSVASDGNSVET
+320 TEEEIASDGNEVDT

-342 QKTKIVE
+342 QKDKIVE

-359 TPVLFCDEITR
+359 TPVLF
-370 CFSGSTKVKLLDG
+370 
-383 RSLTMEELYNEFG
+383 
-396 TTKPFYVYSC
+396 
-406 DKDGNVVFK
+406 
-415 KAYSNGVTR
+415 
-424 RDADVVKVTLDNGSS
+424 
-439 IICTP
+439 
-444 DHRFMLRDGS
+444 
-454 YEMAMHFERGRS
+454 
-466 LMSTYFNYKNST
+466 
-478 KTPFGSTY
+478 
-486 ETFINPRDMKEYYT
+486 
-500 HREVAR
+500 
-506 QYYCDTYGKLGKD
+506 
-519 GCFRNA
+519 
-525 HHVDFNS
+525 
-532 LNNVPENL
+532 
-540 KVMDRIEHYNLH
+540 
-552 IHGENSVSK
+552 
-561 RLQSVDGYLDMQRG
+561 
-575 CMRKAMQHPDF
+575 
-586 FKNQR
+586 
-591 KGLEEYWGSKRHNEV
+591 
-606 MTSDV
+606 
-611 RNKSFKTQE
+611 
-620 FKDMCSD
+620 
-627 RCKSQ
+627 
-632 WDSGQFDNIDRVS
+632 
-645 ANHKANF
+645 
-652 EKAVRFVKILS
+652 
-663 DVGYDINIDNYQGF
+663 
-677 VDTFT
+677 
-682 GQHGIYYSV
+682 
-691 VSTDWFNIDD
+691 
-701 NGYALS
+701 
-707 DVFDEV
+707 FDETT
-713 DSRDWERFFNSNK
+713 R
-726 KILNKIKS
+726 
-734 LNYDETKQGICD
+734 
-746 GTYDTSVGDY
+746 
-756 VDLSNKGVRDTL
+756 
-768 SFLNYLL
+768 
-775 SEYGDFTN
+775 
-783 REYMEYHSDR
+783 
-793 DLDKYHFAFRY
+793 
-804 GNLCKYFG
+804 
-812 SFARAKDLASVYN
+812 
-825 HKVVSVEILPYKED
+825 
-839 VYDIE
+839 
-844 VEDTHNFLIDLG
+844 
-856 DDSGVFVHNC
+856 C

-902 QKGIEREEYRM
+902 QKGLEREEYRM

-953 TTDKRGFKGVTN
+953 TTDKKGFKGVSN

-976 NRDMVYT
+976 NRDMVYN
-983 DKPVLDAIAEGLSD
+983 DKPTLDAIADGLSD

-1028 NEGKEDGGEEKLY
+1028 NDGKEDSGEEKLY

-1071 DVKEPVKDDVGDF
+1071 EVKEPIKDDVGDF

-1093 PAMLIGPSALGKCV
+1093 PAMLIGPSSIGK
-1107 TGDTIIR
+1107 
-1114 VDGGITEIKNLDFTD
+1114 
-1129 GYLEREYVV
+1129 
-1138 DGLTDYVTTSHTYRE
+1138 S
-1153 VCDEVVA
+1153 
-1160 IKDNYGS
+1160 
-1167 VIKVTK
+1167 
-1173 NHPLRVLSK
+1173 
-1182 EGVVWKK
+1182 
-1189 ALDIKEGDVL
+1189 
-1199 LSKKFDSS
+1199 
-1207 YFKDIKHDFNAYMYG
+1207 
-1222 FVLGDGCVSN
+1222 
-1232 KAKGCNSLTL
+1232 
-1242 SYNKERIV
+1242 
-1250 TLLNENGFIEDTTK
+1250 
-1264 RTRSDNFRSALRDSG
+1264 
-1279 KIYRLYKEFPREGRN
+1279 
-1294 LKKEL
+1294 
-1299 WEIGVY
+1299 
-1305 NYTWGDVDKEHFPRS
+1305 
-1320 GSYEYILNVLAGY
+1320 
-1333 IDTDGYIAY
+1333 
-1342 SGDYGY
+1342 
-1348 VEFCCKSE
+1348 
-1356 SLISD
+1356 
-1361 LQDVL
+1361 
-1366 SSLGFK
+1366 
-1372 AYRGK
+1372 
-1377 DRYDKDYNRY
+1377 
-1387 YPRLR
+1387 
-1392 LNARDSVELMLL
+1392 
-1404 IKDLL
+1404 
-1409 VLKHEQA
+1409 
-1416 EELISKFGGKT
+1416 
-1427 RQGKLD
+1427 
-1433 IPLECD
+1433 
-1439 SVLRDEINFLIKVC
+1439 
-1453 FESKGMTRTQYKD
+1453 
-1466 LKTGY
+1466 
-1471 FSNDLDRHRTSIN
+1471 
-1484 NILSFIEDNK
+1484 
-1494 LEREF
+1494 
-1499 IAYPLWDEFKTISYL
+1499 
-1514 RNCNVSTVVSV
+1514 
-1525 EEIGTHVVYDVT
+1525 
-1537 IPKTHTFIANGFISH
+1537 
-1552 NTSRVKQYMKKAKI
+1552 SRVKQYMKKAKI

-1594 SLTDYVGGGI
+1594 SLTEYVGGGI
-1604 LKGSGLDDVSKEL
+1604 LKGSGLDDVSKAL
-1617 QSVVANVSA
+1617 QDVVANVSA

-1692 SNYRDRVKVVA
+1692 SNYKDKVKVVA

-1769 FKGLDTEQALKIMA
+1769 FKGLEPEKALKIMA

-1804 KDIKSMRGKR
+1804 KDIKSMRGRR

-1828 ILFTDDVVMQF
+1828 ILFTDDVAMMF
-1839 EDLILERQSDS
+1839 EDLVLERQSDS

-1855 QKTIKF
+1855 QKTVKF
-1861 LDSLLYGSD
+1861 LDSLLYGSES
-1870 NWESLLIGDSVKVG
+1870 WESLLIGDSVKIG

-1891 DIVDSLAQCRDDLK
+1891 DIIDSLVQCRDDLK
-1905 QFTLKPMSADDRVEC
+1905 QFTLKPMSSDDRVDC

-1936 LDINTSNKRED
+1936 LDINTGNKRED

-2003 GNTESIVKY
+2003 GNTEGMVRY
-2012 CLDLCNDFME
+2012 CLDLCKEFME
-2022 AHGKTL
+2022 VHGTSL

-2048 NMVLFLKRSGENLE
+2048 NMVLFLRRSDEGLE
-2062 DMYQLAEG
+2062 EMYKLAEG

-2086 VSREDIENIKKAIKE
+2086 STKADIEAIRQLIKD
-2101 SKKSKTPKNVKYNVL
+2101 SKKTKKDKNVKYNVL

>member
-14 ADFVKNVREVH
+14 ADFVKNVREIH
-25 AVEEFLGYEPLVVD
+25 AVEEFLGYEPLIVD
-39 LDSSTKDSSKKV
+39 FDSPSKDSTNKV

-68 PNTVFNI
+68 PSIVFNI

-81 SEIIV
+81 SEITV
-86 DIMEFDYQAVAN
+86 DIMEFDYQSVAN

-105 NDIDRAIFQCNG
+105 NDINKAIFQCNG
-117 AYLVEDILTDT
+117 AYLIEDVLTDN
-128 FINACANGLDVSSET
+128 FINACANGLDVSSES
-143 YSDYKVLEDSD
+143 YSEYKVLEDSD

-159 SMSEWLFSNEHID
+159 SISEWLFSNEHID

-192 KGKSNDAEGIKGKDA
+192 KGKSNDAEDIKGKDA

-370 CFSGSTKVKLLDG
+370 C
-383 RSLTMEELYNEFG
+383 
-396 TTKPFYVYSC
+396 
-406 DKDGNVVFK
+406 
-415 KAYSNGVTR
+415 
-424 RDADVVKVTLDNGSS
+424 
-439 IICTP
+439 
-444 DHRFMLRDGS
+444 
-454 YEMAMHFERGRS
+454 
-466 LMSTYFNYKNST
+466 
-478 KTPFGSTY
+478 
-486 ETFINPRDMKEYYT
+486 
-500 HREVAR
+500 
-506 QYYCDTYGKLGKD
+506 
-519 GCFRNA
+519 
-525 HHVDFNS
+525 
-532 LNNVPENL
+532 
-540 KVMDRIEHYNLH
+540 
-552 IHGENSVSK
+552 
-561 RLQSVDGYLDMQRG
+561 
-575 CMRKAMQHPDF
+575 
-586 FKNQR
+586 
-591 KGLEEYWGSKRHNEV
+591 
-606 MTSDV
+606 
-611 RNKSFKTQE
+611 
-620 FKDMCSD
+620 
-627 RCKSQ
+627 
-632 WDSGQFDNIDRVS
+632 
-645 ANHKANF
+645 
-652 EKAVRFVKILS
+652 
-663 DVGYDINIDNYQGF
+663 
-677 VDTFT
+677 
-682 GQHGIYYSV
+682 
-691 VSTDWFNIDD
+691 
-701 NGYALS
+701 
-707 DVFDEV
+707 
-713 DSRDWERFFNSNK
+713 
-726 KILNKIKS
+726 
-734 LNYDETKQGICD
+734 
-746 GTYDTSVGDY
+746 
-756 VDLSNKGVRDTL
+756 
-768 SFLNYLL
+768 
-775 SEYGDFTN
+775 
-783 REYMEYHSDR
+783 
-793 DLDKYHFAFRY
+793 
-804 GNLCKYFG
+804 
-812 SFARAKDLASVYN
+812 
-825 HKVVSVEILPYKED
+825 
-839 VYDIE
+839 
-844 VEDTHNFLIDLG
+844 
-856 DDSGVFVHNC
+856 

-902 QKGIEREEYRM
+902 QKGVEREEYRM

-1028 NEGKEDGGEEKLY
+1028 NDGKEDGGEEKLY

-1093 PAMLIGPSALGKCV
+1093 PAMLIGPSALGK
-1107 TGDTIIR
+1107 
-1114 VDGGITEIKNLDFTD
+1114 
-1129 GYLEREYVV
+1129 
-1138 DGLTDYVTTSHTYRE
+1138 
-1153 VCDEVVA
+1153 
-1160 IKDNYGS
+1160 
-1167 VIKVTK
+1167 
-1173 NHPLRVLSK
+1173 
-1182 EGVVWKK
+1182 
-1189 ALDIKEGDVL
+1189 
-1199 LSKKFDSS
+1199 
-1207 YFKDIKHDFNAYMYG
+1207 
-1222 FVLGDGCVSN
+1222 
-1232 KAKGCNSLTL
+1232 
-1242 SYNKERIV
+1242 
-1250 TLLNENGFIEDTTK
+1250 
-1264 RTRSDNFRSALRDSG
+1264 
-1279 KIYRLYKEFPREGRN
+1279 
-1294 LKKEL
+1294 
-1299 WEIGVY
+1299 
-1305 NYTWGDVDKEHFPRS
+1305 
-1320 GSYEYILNVLAGY
+1320 
-1333 IDTDGYIAY
+1333 
-1342 SGDYGY
+1342 
-1348 VEFCCKSE
+1348 
-1356 SLISD
+1356 
-1361 LQDVL
+1361 
-1366 SSLGFK
+1366 
-1372 AYRGK
+1372 
-1377 DRYDKDYNRY
+1377 
-1387 YPRLR
+1387 
-1392 LNARDSVELMLL
+1392 
-1404 IKDLL
+1404 
-1409 VLKHEQA
+1409 
-1416 EELISKFGGKT
+1416 
-1427 RQGKLD
+1427 
-1433 IPLECD
+1433 
-1439 SVLRDEINFLIKVC
+1439 
-1453 FESKGMTRTQYKD
+1453 
-1466 LKTGY
+1466 
-1471 FSNDLDRHRTSIN
+1471 
-1484 NILSFIEDNK
+1484 
-1494 LEREF
+1494 
-1499 IAYPLWDEFKTISYL
+1499 
-1514 RNCNVSTVVSV
+1514 
-1525 EEIGTHVVYDVT
+1525 
-1537 IPKTHTFIANGFISH
+1537 
-1552 NTSRVKQYMKKAKI
+1552 TSRVKQYMKKAKI

-1594 SLTDYVGGGI
+1594 SLTEYVGGGI

-1692 SNYRDRVKVVA
+1692 SNYKDRVKVVA

-1742 ENDVASWIEFMESQK
+1742 ENDVASWVEFMESQK

-1870 NWESLLIGDSVKVG
+1870 SWESLLIGDTVKVG

-1971 NLDEDISI
+1971 NLDEDITI

-2003 GNTESIVKY
+2003 GNTESIVMY

>member
-14 ADFVKNVREVH
+14 ADFIKNVRETH
-25 AVEEFLGYEPLVVD
+25 SIDEFLGYESLVTD
-39 LDSSTKDSSKKV
+39 FDSQTSDSSNRV

-56 IMPSNTLFLAEL
+56 IMPSNTLFLMEL
-68 PNTVFNI
+68 PSTVLRI
-75 FSGTFG
+75 FSGDFG
-81 SEIIV
+81 GNIIV
-86 DIMEFDYQAVAN
+86 DIMEFDYQGVAN
-98 LIEVDLV
+98 IVETDLV
-105 NDIDRAIFQCNG
+105 NDVNKAIFACNG
-117 AYLVEDILTDT
+117 AYLVEDIVTDT
-128 FINACANGLDVSSET
+128 FINACSNGFDVPRDISV
-143 YSDYKVLEDSD
+143 DYKVLEESD
-154 KLDTV
+154 KQNKDSL
-159 SMSEWLFSNEHID
+159 SSWLFMNDNID

-180 LDTLQLLKDRRK
+180 LDTLQMLKDRRK
-192 KGKSNDAEGIKGKDA
+192 NGKSNDAEEVKGKDA

-320 TESSVASDGNSVET
+320 TEEEIASDGNEVDT

-342 QKTKIVE
+342 QKDKIVE

-406 DKDGNVVFK
+406 DKEGNVVFK

-439 IICTP
+439 IVCTP

-454 YEMAMHFERGRS
+454 YEMAMHFESGRS

-478 KTPFGSTY
+478 KTIFGSTY

-506 QYYCDTYGKLGKD
+506 QYYSDTYGKLGKD

-575 CMRKAMQHPDF
+575 CMYKAMQHSDF

-606 MTSDV
+606 MTSDE

-620 FKDMCSD
+620 FKDMCSN

-632 WDSGQFDNIDRVS
+632 WSNGQFDSIDRVS

-663 DVGYDINIDNYQGF
+663 DVGYDISIDNYQGF

-691 VSTDWFNIDD
+691 VGIDWFNVDE
-701 NGYALS
+701 NGYILS

-713 DSRDWERFFNSNK
+713 NSRDWERFFNSNK

-734 LNYDETKQGICD
+734 LNFDTTKQGICD

-775 SEYGDFTN
+775 SEYGDFTC
-783 REYMEYHSDR
+783 REYMSYHSER

-878 LNQKKLNDMTLNGC
+878 LNQKKLNDMTLDGC

-902 QKGIEREEYRM
+902 QKGLEREEYRM

-953 TTDKRGFKGVTN
+953 TTDKKGFKGVSN

-976 NRDMVYT
+976 NRDMVYN

-1028 NEGKEDGGEEKLY
+1028 NDGKEDSGEEKLY

-1093 PAMLIGPSALGKCV
+1093 PAMLIGPSALGK
-1107 TGDTIIR
+1107 
-1114 VDGGITEIKNLDFTD
+1114 
-1129 GYLEREYVV
+1129 
-1138 DGLTDYVTTSHTYRE
+1138 
-1153 VCDEVVA
+1153 
-1160 IKDNYGS
+1160 
-1167 VIKVTK
+1167 
-1173 NHPLRVLSK
+1173 
-1182 EGVVWKK
+1182 
-1189 ALDIKEGDVL
+1189 
-1199 LSKKFDSS
+1199 
-1207 YFKDIKHDFNAYMYG
+1207 
-1222 FVLGDGCVSN
+1222 
-1232 KAKGCNSLTL
+1232 
-1242 SYNKERIV
+1242 
-1250 TLLNENGFIEDTTK
+1250 
-1264 RTRSDNFRSALRDSG
+1264 
-1279 KIYRLYKEFPREGRN
+1279 
-1294 LKKEL
+1294 
-1299 WEIGVY
+1299 
-1305 NYTWGDVDKEHFPRS
+1305 
-1320 GSYEYILNVLAGY
+1320 
-1333 IDTDGYIAY
+1333 
-1342 SGDYGY
+1342 
-1348 VEFCCKSE
+1348 
-1356 SLISD
+1356 
-1361 LQDVL
+1361 
-1366 SSLGFK
+1366 
-1372 AYRGK
+1372 
-1377 DRYDKDYNRY
+1377 
-1387 YPRLR
+1387 
-1392 LNARDSVELMLL
+1392 
-1404 IKDLL
+1404 
-1409 VLKHEQA
+1409 
-1416 EELISKFGGKT
+1416 
-1427 RQGKLD
+1427 
-1433 IPLECD
+1433 
-1439 SVLRDEINFLIKVC
+1439 
-1453 FESKGMTRTQYKD
+1453 
-1466 LKTGY
+1466 
-1471 FSNDLDRHRTSIN
+1471 
-1484 NILSFIEDNK
+1484 
-1494 LEREF
+1494 
-1499 IAYPLWDEFKTISYL
+1499 
-1514 RNCNVSTVVSV
+1514 
-1525 EEIGTHVVYDVT
+1525 
-1537 IPKTHTFIANGFISH
+1537 
-1552 NTSRVKQYMKKAKI
+1552 TSRVKQYMQKAKI

-1594 SLTDYVGGGI
+1594 SLTEYVGGGI
-1604 LKGSGLDDVSKEL
+1604 LKGSGLDDVSKAL
-1617 QSVVANVSA
+1617 QDVVANVSA

-1647 RFVTALKEGREVILF
+1647 RFVTALKDGREVILF

-1692 SNYRDRVKVVA
+1692 SNYKDKVKVVA

-1769 FKGLDTEQALKIMA
+1769 FKGLEPEKALKIMA

-1804 KDIKSMRGKR
+1804 KDIKSMRGRR

-1828 ILFTDDVVMQF
+1828 ILFTDDVAMMF
-1839 EDLILERQSDS
+1839 EDLVLERQSDS

-1855 QKTIKF
+1855 QKTVKF
-1861 LDSLLYGSD
+1861 LDSLLYGSES
-1870 NWESLLIGDSVKVG
+1870 WESLLIGDSVKIG

-1891 DIVDSLAQCRDDLK
+1891 DIIDSLVQCRDDLK
-1905 QFTLKPMSADDRVEC
+1905 QFTLKPMSSDDRVDC

-1936 LDINTSNKRED
+1936 LDINTGNKRED

-2003 GNTESIVKY
+2003 GNTEGMVRY
-2012 CLDLCNDFME
+2012 CLDLCKEFME
-2022 AHGKTL
+2022 VHGTSL

-2048 NMVLFLKRSGENLE
+2048 NMVLFLRRSDEGLE
-2062 DMYQLAEG
+2062 EMYKLAEG

-2086 VSREDIENIKKAIKE
+2086 STKADIEAIRQLIKD
-2101 SKKSKTPKNVKYNVL
+2101 SKKTKKDKNVKYNVL

>member
-143 YSDYKVLEDSD
+143 YSEYKVLEDSD

-320 TESSVASDGNSVET
+320 TESSVASDGNTVET

-370 CFSGSTKVKLLDG
+370 C
-383 RSLTMEELYNEFG
+383 
-396 TTKPFYVYSC
+396 
-406 DKDGNVVFK
+406 
-415 KAYSNGVTR
+415 
-424 RDADVVKVTLDNGSS
+424 
-439 IICTP
+439 
-444 DHRFMLRDGS
+444 
-454 YEMAMHFERGRS
+454 
-466 LMSTYFNYKNST
+466 
-478 KTPFGSTY
+478 
-486 ETFINPRDMKEYYT
+486 
-500 HREVAR
+500 
-506 QYYCDTYGKLGKD
+506 
-519 GCFRNA
+519 
-525 HHVDFNS
+525 
-532 LNNVPENL
+532 
-540 KVMDRIEHYNLH
+540 
-552 IHGENSVSK
+552 
-561 RLQSVDGYLDMQRG
+561 
-575 CMRKAMQHPDF
+575 
-586 FKNQR
+586 
-591 KGLEEYWGSKRHNEV
+591 
-606 MTSDV
+606 
-611 RNKSFKTQE
+611 
-620 FKDMCSD
+620 
-627 RCKSQ
+627 
-632 WDSGQFDNIDRVS
+632 
-645 ANHKANF
+645 
-652 EKAVRFVKILS
+652 
-663 DVGYDINIDNYQGF
+663 
-677 VDTFT
+677 
-682 GQHGIYYSV
+682 
-691 VSTDWFNIDD
+691 
-701 NGYALS
+701 
-707 DVFDEV
+707 
-713 DSRDWERFFNSNK
+713 
-726 KILNKIKS
+726 
-734 LNYDETKQGICD
+734 
-746 GTYDTSVGDY
+746 
-756 VDLSNKGVRDTL
+756 
-768 SFLNYLL
+768 
-775 SEYGDFTN
+775 
-783 REYMEYHSDR
+783 
-793 DLDKYHFAFRY
+793 
-804 GNLCKYFG
+804 
-812 SFARAKDLASVYN
+812 
-825 HKVVSVEILPYKED
+825 
-839 VYDIE
+839 
-844 VEDTHNFLIDLG
+844 
-856 DDSGVFVHNC
+856 

-902 QKGIEREEYRM
+902 QKGVERDEYRM

-1028 NEGKEDGGEEKLY
+1028 NDGKEDSGEEKLY

-1093 PAMLIGPSALGKCV
+1093 PAMLIGPSALGK
-1107 TGDTIIR
+1107 
-1114 VDGGITEIKNLDFTD
+1114 
-1129 GYLEREYVV
+1129 
-1138 DGLTDYVTTSHTYRE
+1138 
-1153 VCDEVVA
+1153 
-1160 IKDNYGS
+1160 
-1167 VIKVTK
+1167 
-1173 NHPLRVLSK
+1173 
-1182 EGVVWKK
+1182 
-1189 ALDIKEGDVL
+1189 
-1199 LSKKFDSS
+1199 
-1207 YFKDIKHDFNAYMYG
+1207 
-1222 FVLGDGCVSN
+1222 
-1232 KAKGCNSLTL
+1232 
-1242 SYNKERIV
+1242 
-1250 TLLNENGFIEDTTK
+1250 
-1264 RTRSDNFRSALRDSG
+1264 
-1279 KIYRLYKEFPREGRN
+1279 
-1294 LKKEL
+1294 
-1299 WEIGVY
+1299 
-1305 NYTWGDVDKEHFPRS
+1305 
-1320 GSYEYILNVLAGY
+1320 
-1333 IDTDGYIAY
+1333 
-1342 SGDYGY
+1342 
-1348 VEFCCKSE
+1348 
-1356 SLISD
+1356 
-1361 LQDVL
+1361 
-1366 SSLGFK
+1366 
-1372 AYRGK
+1372 
-1377 DRYDKDYNRY
+1377 
-1387 YPRLR
+1387 
-1392 LNARDSVELMLL
+1392 
-1404 IKDLL
+1404 
-1409 VLKHEQA
+1409 
-1416 EELISKFGGKT
+1416 
-1427 RQGKLD
+1427 
-1433 IPLECD
+1433 
-1439 SVLRDEINFLIKVC
+1439 
-1453 FESKGMTRTQYKD
+1453 
-1466 LKTGY
+1466 
-1471 FSNDLDRHRTSIN
+1471 
-1484 NILSFIEDNK
+1484 
-1494 LEREF
+1494 
-1499 IAYPLWDEFKTISYL
+1499 
-1514 RNCNVSTVVSV
+1514 
-1525 EEIGTHVVYDVT
+1525 
-1537 IPKTHTFIANGFISH
+1537 
-1552 NTSRVKQYMKKAKI
+1552 TSRVKQYMKKAKI

-1594 SLTDYVGGGI
+1594 SLTEYVGGGI

-1692 SNYRDRVKVVA
+1692 SNYKDRVKVVA

>member
-1 MYSISNYFPFLDK
+1 M
-14 ADFVKNVREVH
+14 VKDI
-25 AVEEFLGYEPLVVD
+25 A
-39 LDSSTKDSSKKV
+39 KKLITDGKIERGFIGV
-51 FKAYR
+51 T
-56 IMPSNTLFLAEL
+56 I
-68 PNTVFNI
+68 
-75 FSGTFG
+75 
-81 SEIIV
+81 
-86 DIMEFDYQAVAN
+86 AN
-98 LIEVDLV
+98 
-105 NDIDRAIFQCNG
+105 
-117 AYLVEDILTDT
+117 
-128 FINACANGLDVSSET
+128 
-143 YSDYKVLEDSD
+143 
-154 KLDTV
+154 
-159 SMSEWLFSNEHID
+159 
-172 ESYIMESA
+172 
-180 LDTLQLLKDRRK
+180 
-192 KGKSNDAEGIKGKDA
+192 
-207 VYTWLDAYFSL
+207 
-218 PEGEEM
+218 
-224 KSGGREV
+224 
-231 VPLLIGPTA
+231 
-240 VFKSATVKELCK
+240 
-252 KYNYRMVDFRVA
+252 
-264 FTSRLDYS
+264 
-272 GLFQIG
+272 
-278 EVEGKKY
+278 
-285 SYACPMEEIVVCSD
+285 
-299 GFREFCKQSYQKL
+299 
-312 EDILQKGY
+312 
-320 TESSVASDGNSVET
+320 
-334 EKKYLTDE
+334 LTDE

-370 CFSGSTKVKLLDG
+370 
-383 RSLTMEELYNEFG
+383 
-396 TTKPFYVYSC
+396 
-406 DKDGNVVFK
+406 
-415 KAYSNGVTR
+415 
-424 RDADVVKVTLDNGSS
+424 
-439 IICTP
+439 
-444 DHRFMLRDGS
+444 
-454 YEMAMHFERGRS
+454 
-466 LMSTYFNYKNST
+466 
-478 KTPFGSTY
+478 
-486 ETFINPRDMKEYYT
+486 
-500 HREVAR
+500 
-506 QYYCDTYGKLGKD
+506 
-519 GCFRNA
+519 
-525 HHVDFNS
+525 
-532 LNNVPENL
+532 
-540 KVMDRIEHYNLH
+540 
-552 IHGENSVSK
+552 
-561 RLQSVDGYLDMQRG
+561 
-575 CMRKAMQHPDF
+575 
-586 FKNQR
+586 
-591 KGLEEYWGSKRHNEV
+591 
-606 MTSDV
+606 
-611 RNKSFKTQE
+611 
-620 FKDMCSD
+620 
-627 RCKSQ
+627 
-632 WDSGQFDNIDRVS
+632 
-645 ANHKANF
+645 
-652 EKAVRFVKILS
+652 
-663 DVGYDINIDNYQGF
+663 
-677 VDTFT
+677 
-682 GQHGIYYSV
+682 
-691 VSTDWFNIDD
+691 
-701 NGYALS
+701 
-707 DVFDEV
+707 
-713 DSRDWERFFNSNK
+713 
-726 KILNKIKS
+726 
-734 LNYDETKQGICD
+734 
-746 GTYDTSVGDY
+746 
-756 VDLSNKGVRDTL
+756 
-768 SFLNYLL
+768 
-775 SEYGDFTN
+775 
-783 REYMEYHSDR
+783 
-793 DLDKYHFAFRY
+793 
-804 GNLCKYFG
+804 
-812 SFARAKDLASVYN
+812 
-825 HKVVSVEILPYKED
+825 
-839 VYDIE
+839 
-844 VEDTHNFLIDLG
+844 
-856 DDSGVFVHNC
+856 C

-902 QKGIEREEYRM
+902 QKGVEREEYRM

-1028 NEGKEDGGEEKLY
+1028 NDGKEDGGEEKLY

-1093 PAMLIGPSALGKCV
+1093 PAMLIGPSALGK
-1107 TGDTIIR
+1107 
-1114 VDGGITEIKNLDFTD
+1114 
-1129 GYLEREYVV
+1129 
-1138 DGLTDYVTTSHTYRE
+1138 
-1153 VCDEVVA
+1153 
-1160 IKDNYGS
+1160 
-1167 VIKVTK
+1167 
-1173 NHPLRVLSK
+1173 
-1182 EGVVWKK
+1182 
-1189 ALDIKEGDVL
+1189 
-1199 LSKKFDSS
+1199 
-1207 YFKDIKHDFNAYMYG
+1207 
-1222 FVLGDGCVSN
+1222 
-1232 KAKGCNSLTL
+1232 
-1242 SYNKERIV
+1242 
-1250 TLLNENGFIEDTTK
+1250 
-1264 RTRSDNFRSALRDSG
+1264 
-1279 KIYRLYKEFPREGRN
+1279 
-1294 LKKEL
+1294 
-1299 WEIGVY
+1299 
-1305 NYTWGDVDKEHFPRS
+1305 
-1320 GSYEYILNVLAGY
+1320 
-1333 IDTDGYIAY
+1333 
-1342 SGDYGY
+1342 
-1348 VEFCCKSE
+1348 
-1356 SLISD
+1356 
-1361 LQDVL
+1361 
-1366 SSLGFK
+1366 
-1372 AYRGK
+1372 
-1377 DRYDKDYNRY
+1377 
-1387 YPRLR
+1387 
-1392 LNARDSVELMLL
+1392 
-1404 IKDLL
+1404 
-1409 VLKHEQA
+1409 
-1416 EELISKFGGKT
+1416 
-1427 RQGKLD
+1427 
-1433 IPLECD
+1433 
-1439 SVLRDEINFLIKVC
+1439 
-1453 FESKGMTRTQYKD
+1453 
-1466 LKTGY
+1466 
-1471 FSNDLDRHRTSIN
+1471 
-1484 NILSFIEDNK
+1484 
-1494 LEREF
+1494 
-1499 IAYPLWDEFKTISYL
+1499 
-1514 RNCNVSTVVSV
+1514 
-1525 EEIGTHVVYDVT
+1525 
-1537 IPKTHTFIANGFISH
+1537 
-1552 NTSRVKQYMKKAKI
+1552 TSRVKQYMKKAKI

-1594 SLTDYVGGGI
+1594 SLTEYVGGGI

-1692 SNYRDRVKVVA
+1692 SNYKDRVKVVA

-1870 NWESLLIGDSVKVG
+1870 SWESLLIGDTVKVG

-1971 NLDEDISI
+1971 NLDEDITI

-2048 NMVLFLKRSGENLE
+2048 NMVLFLKRSSENLE

>member
-14 ADFVKNVREVH
+14 ADFVKNVREIH

-39 LDSSTKDSSKKV
+39 FDSSSKESTNRV

-68 PNTVFNI
+68 PSTVFNI

-81 SEIIV
+81 SEITV
-86 DIMEFDYQAVAN
+86 DIMEFDYQSVAN

-105 NDIDRAIFQCNG
+105 NDIDKAIFQCNG

-128 FINACANGLDVSSET
+128 FINACANGLDVSSES
-143 YSDYKVLEDSD
+143 YSEYKVLEDSD

-192 KGKSNDAEGIKGKDA
+192 KGKSNDAEDIKGKDA

-320 TESSVASDGNSVET
+320 TETEVASDGNNVET

-370 CFSGSTKVKLLDG
+370 
-383 RSLTMEELYNEFG
+383 
-396 TTKPFYVYSC
+396 
-406 DKDGNVVFK
+406 
-415 KAYSNGVTR
+415 
-424 RDADVVKVTLDNGSS
+424 
-439 IICTP
+439 
-444 DHRFMLRDGS
+444 
-454 YEMAMHFERGRS
+454 
-466 LMSTYFNYKNST
+466 
-478 KTPFGSTY
+478 
-486 ETFINPRDMKEYYT
+486 
-500 HREVAR
+500 
-506 QYYCDTYGKLGKD
+506 
-519 GCFRNA
+519 
-525 HHVDFNS
+525 
-532 LNNVPENL
+532 
-540 KVMDRIEHYNLH
+540 
-552 IHGENSVSK
+552 
-561 RLQSVDGYLDMQRG
+561 
-575 CMRKAMQHPDF
+575 
-586 FKNQR
+586 
-591 KGLEEYWGSKRHNEV
+591 
-606 MTSDV
+606 
-611 RNKSFKTQE
+611 
-620 FKDMCSD
+620 
-627 RCKSQ
+627 
-632 WDSGQFDNIDRVS
+632 
-645 ANHKANF
+645 
-652 EKAVRFVKILS
+652 
-663 DVGYDINIDNYQGF
+663 
-677 VDTFT
+677 
-682 GQHGIYYSV
+682 
-691 VSTDWFNIDD
+691 
-701 NGYALS
+701 
-707 DVFDEV
+707 
-713 DSRDWERFFNSNK
+713 
-726 KILNKIKS
+726 
-734 LNYDETKQGICD
+734 
-746 GTYDTSVGDY
+746 
-756 VDLSNKGVRDTL
+756 
-768 SFLNYLL
+768 
-775 SEYGDFTN
+775 
-783 REYMEYHSDR
+783 
-793 DLDKYHFAFRY
+793 
-804 GNLCKYFG
+804 
-812 SFARAKDLASVYN
+812 
-825 HKVVSVEILPYKED
+825 
-839 VYDIE
+839 
-844 VEDTHNFLIDLG
+844 
-856 DDSGVFVHNC
+856 C

-1071 DVKEPVKDDVGDF
+1071 VVKEPVKDDVGDF

-1093 PAMLIGPSALGKCV
+1093 PAMLIGPSALGK
-1107 TGDTIIR
+1107 
-1114 VDGGITEIKNLDFTD
+1114 
-1129 GYLEREYVV
+1129 
-1138 DGLTDYVTTSHTYRE
+1138 
-1153 VCDEVVA
+1153 
-1160 IKDNYGS
+1160 
-1167 VIKVTK
+1167 
-1173 NHPLRVLSK
+1173 
-1182 EGVVWKK
+1182 
-1189 ALDIKEGDVL
+1189 
-1199 LSKKFDSS
+1199 
-1207 YFKDIKHDFNAYMYG
+1207 
-1222 FVLGDGCVSN
+1222 
-1232 KAKGCNSLTL
+1232 
-1242 SYNKERIV
+1242 
-1250 TLLNENGFIEDTTK
+1250 
-1264 RTRSDNFRSALRDSG
+1264 
-1279 KIYRLYKEFPREGRN
+1279 
-1294 LKKEL
+1294 
-1299 WEIGVY
+1299 
-1305 NYTWGDVDKEHFPRS
+1305 
-1320 GSYEYILNVLAGY
+1320 
-1333 IDTDGYIAY
+1333 
-1342 SGDYGY
+1342 
-1348 VEFCCKSE
+1348 
-1356 SLISD
+1356 
-1361 LQDVL
+1361 
-1366 SSLGFK
+1366 
-1372 AYRGK
+1372 
-1377 DRYDKDYNRY
+1377 
-1387 YPRLR
+1387 
-1392 LNARDSVELMLL
+1392 
-1404 IKDLL
+1404 
-1409 VLKHEQA
+1409 
-1416 EELISKFGGKT
+1416 
-1427 RQGKLD
+1427 
-1433 IPLECD
+1433 
-1439 SVLRDEINFLIKVC
+1439 
-1453 FESKGMTRTQYKD
+1453 
-1466 LKTGY
+1466 
-1471 FSNDLDRHRTSIN
+1471 
-1484 NILSFIEDNK
+1484 
-1494 LEREF
+1494 
-1499 IAYPLWDEFKTISYL
+1499 
-1514 RNCNVSTVVSV
+1514 
-1525 EEIGTHVVYDVT
+1525 
-1537 IPKTHTFIANGFISH
+1537 
-1552 NTSRVKQYMKKAKI
+1552 TSRVKQYMKKAKI

-1594 SLTDYVGGGI
+1594 SLTEYVGGGI

-1692 SNYRDRVKVVA
+1692 SNYKDKVKVVA

-1870 NWESLLIGDSVKVG
+1870 SWESLLIGDSVKVG

-1891 DIVDSLAQCRDDLK
+1891 DIVDSLAQCKDDLK

-1971 NLDEDISI
+1971 NLDEDITI